1 MRKTT
6 FNLLKSVAVIS
17 AALVWSC
24 EDHLPTDA
32 PGSPADHP
40 MFKPSVGS
48 SWSKGAAGSR
58 SSDALIR
65 IDSIDAMD
73 GDMQLYLVSEE
84 EDLAAYSGSAADNGP
99 ASRGITSTSIA
110 GSFGLSAICYNSSS
124 EAGDDALGD
133 LTANFASNL
142 ETRPNAAGSTYWE
155 PADRLVW
162 PGSGRIRF
170 MGYAPYASA
179 DNGITYDA
187 SGHPKLSF
195 SVKESVKDQV
205 DLLTAVKDV
214 SGKGGEAIDFTFNH
228 ALAAI
233 TVRSGEAMLSG
244 TITKVAIKNV
254 YKAGKLPLGTSI
266 PVWAA
271 TGEANGSFE
280 VETKADLPEAEGSS
294 ETSYTTPGLRIVG
307 ISKGE
312 NGKTDDDGL
321 TFFMIPQTLPEGAK
335 LEVTLTDKKTG
346 NTWTLSAP
354 LAGKHNDGSGSEVSN
369 RWEPGKLYTYA
380 ISTQGIVV
388 RPYLKMVKKTVTET
402 GVTETGIFSLPYE
415 GFKND
420 NDKNEVHPKN
430 QTSGVL
436 PYSGAIH
443 DVERTAYMIVNI
455 AGGQSKG
462 GQSKTVAA
470 DDIKMEY
477 STDRGSSWAPCDD
490 NGWIDYDPVA
500 AASKGADDPMASRTG
515 SLILPKLDGFKN
527 LTAASSAKSGV
538 TNLSAT
544 ESANCYMINS
554 PGDYSFRTVYG
565 NTLKGGS
572 IDNSVLTLPAGRVA
586 GMKYF
591 VDHKNDEITDGD
603 IATQL
608 SGYSTLSEAFILW
621 QDSPGLISRVKYE
634 NGFIKFHVDE
644 RTIAEGNAVIALR
657 DSNHDIVW
665 SWHIWVTDKDWSEG
679 NCKNVEDND
688 GTVHKLAPSMLGR
701 CETRSASPGR
711 DISLRFIFTYNNP
724 GAKEPIT
731 VPANEFITTKNGT
744 DTEVSLSD
752 LRQQNIAGSAAGD
765 NTYYQWGRKD
775 AMIPGIYTDTV
786 DPASASASNYK
797 IWGFTTSLVG
807 ELSMYNKP
815 VFDYPEDYMFQRS
828 KADDGVTLGY
838 AISNPHRFVMG
849 VDGTYQIPGTS
860 DFYDYRKHWHNPG
873 SETYVENDGIMYNA
887 WNSKNTN
894 SYPKDNKSI
903 GKTIYDPCPPGYHV
917 PHAEAFHGDVMTEE
931 KINSSTGDPIYGD
944 TKWTT
949 PITIELDRSWSY
961 TLGNETDLNKV
972 IYATGVRDFH
982 LKKADRTVAHL
993 ALMPSSWPAFKMI
1006 TYITSAS
1013 IKKSKKY
1020 RGYQVL
1026 ILYFD
1031 NRYKNA
1037 DGSCKGAACITE
1049 SSNSYGMTVWAEH
1062 D

>member
-1 MRKTT
+1 
-6 FNLLKSVAVIS
+6 
-17 AALVWSC
+17 
-24 EDHLPTDA
+24 
-32 PGSPADHP
+32 
-40 MFKPSVGS
+40 
-48 SWSKGAAGSR
+48 
-58 SSDALIR
+58 
-65 IDSIDAMD
+65 MD

-84 EDLAAYSGSAADNGP
+84 EDLAAYSGSAADKGP
-99 ASRGITSTSIA
+99 ASRGYTSTSIA

-124 EAGDDALGD
+124 EAGDDALRD

-187 SGHPKLSF
+187 SVYPTLSF

-254 YKAGKLPLGTSI
+254 YKAGKLPLGTAI
-266 PVWAA
+266 PVWTA
-271 TGEANGSFE
+271 TGSSDGSFE
-280 VETKADLPEAEGSS
+280 VETKAAVLPEAEGSS
-294 ETSYTTPGLRIVG
+294 ETSYTTPGLRIAG

-335 LEVTLTDKKTG
+335 LEVTLTDKMTG

-354 LAGKHNDGSGSEVSN
+354 LAGKHNGGSGNEVSN
-369 RWEPGKLYTYA
+369 RWEAGKLYTYA

-388 RPYLKMVKKTVTET
+388 QPYLKMVKKTVTET
-402 GVTETGIFSLPYE
+402 GVTETGIFSEPYE
-415 GFKND
+415 GFAEHDPTKYINI
-420 NDKNEVHPKN
+420 
-430 QTSGVL
+430 QSTGVL

-443 DVERTAYMIVNI
+443 DVERTAYMTITV
-455 AGGQSKG
+455 AG

-477 STDRGSSWAPCDD
+477 STDGGSSWTACDD

-500 AASKGADDPMASRTG
+500 AASKTAEDPTASRTG

-565 NTLKGGS
+565 NSLKGGS

-608 SGYSTLSEAFILW
+608 RVHSTTLSEAFILW

-679 NCKNVEDND
+679 KCRAVNDND
-688 GTVHKLAPSMLGR
+688 GVEHKLAPSMLGR
-701 CETRSASPGR
+701 CEKREASPGR
-711 DISLRFIFTYNNP
+711 DISLRFSFTYT
-724 GAKEPIT
+724 GGEKPIT
-731 VPANEFITTKNGT
+731 VPADRFMTTKNGT
-744 DTEVSLSD
+744 DTEVRLSD

-786 DPASASASNYK
+786 DPASTSASNNA
-797 IWGFTTSLVG
+797 IWGFTGYLWG
-807 ELSMYNKP
+807 ELTMKNKP
-815 VFDYPEDYMFQRS
+815 VFDYPEDYKFQQS
-828 KADDGVTLGY
+828 EADNGVTLGY

-849 VDGTYQIPGTS
+849 VDGVY
-860 DFYDYRKHWHNPG
+860 DHDYRKHWHNPG
-873 SETYVENDGIMYNA
+873 SETYVESKGIMYNA

-894 SYPKDNKSI
+894 FYPNDAKTV

-917 PHAEAFHGDVMTEE
+917 PLAKVFNGDVMNHAGSYTATSWLT
-931 KINSSTGDPIYGD
+931 KIN
-944 TKWTT
+944 
-949 PITIELDRSWSY
+949 IESDRSWRY
-961 TLGNETDLNKV
+961 NLKNGTELKNV
-972 IYATGVRDFH
+972 IYATGVRDFNLH
-982 LKKADRTVAHL
+982 SNDRNDINKDLTK
-993 ALMPSSWPAFKMI
+993 MPSSWPAFKML

-1013 IKKSKKY
+1013 MKKSEKSD
-1020 RGYQVL
+1020 GYQVV

-1031 NRYKNA
+1031 NRYKKA
-1037 DGSCKGAACITE
+1037 DGSCNGASSLWE
-1049 SSNSYGMTVWAEH
+1049 SNNSYGMTVWAEH

>member
-84 EDLAAYSGSAADNGP
+84 EDLAAYSGSAAEQRP
-99 ASRGITSTSIA
+99 ASRGYTSTSIA
-110 GSFGLSAICYNSSS
+110 GPFGLSAICYNSSA
-124 EAGDDALGD
+124 EAADDALRD

-170 MGYAPYASA
+170 MGYAPYASEE
-179 DNGITYDA
+179 NGITYEA
-187 SGHPKLSF
+187 SGYPKLSF

-254 YKAGKLPLGTSI
+254 YKAGTLRLGTSI
-266 PVWAA
+266 PVWTA

-280 VETKADLPEAEGSS
+280 VETTAALPEAEGSP
-294 ETSYTTPGLRIVG
+294 ETYTTPGLRIAG
-307 ISKGE
+307 ISKKDDG
-312 NGKTDDDGL
+312 TADDDGL

-354 LAGKHNDGSGSEVSN
+354 LAGKHNDGSGNEVPN

-380 ISTQGIVV
+380 ISTNGIVV
-388 RPYLKMVKKTVTET
+388 QPYLKMVKKTVTKT

-415 GFKND
+415 GFAEHDPTKYGNI
-420 NDKNEVHPKN
+420 
-430 QTSGVL
+430 QSTGVL

-443 DVERTAYMIVNI
+443 DVERTAYMTITL
-455 AGGQSKG
+455 AGSH
-462 GQSKTVAA
+462 SKTVAA

-477 STDRGSSWAPCDD
+477 STDGGSSWTACDY

-500 AASKGADDPMASRTG
+500 AASKGADDPKASRTG
-515 SLILPKLDGFKN
+515 SLIIPKLDGFKN

-538 TNLSAT
+538 TDLSAT

-565 NTLKGGS
+565 NTLKGGL

-591 VDHKNDEITDGD
+591 VDHKNDKITDGD

-634 NGFIKFHVDE
+634 DGVIKFHVDE

-679 NCKNVEDND
+679 NCKTVNDND
-688 GTVHKLAPSMLGR
+688 GESHRLAPSMLGR
-701 CETRSASPGR
+701 CEARSASPGR

-724 GAKEPIT
+724 GGEKPIT
-731 VPANEFITTKNGT
+731 VPADRFITTKNGT
-744 DTEVSLSD
+744 DTEIILSG

-775 AMIPGIYTDTV
+775 AMIPGIYTDTD
-786 DPASASASNYK
+786 DPADENASNNA
-797 IWGFTTSLVG
+797 IWGFDCSLHG
-807 ELSMYNKP
+807 ELTMYNKP
-815 VFDYPEDYMFQRS
+815 VFDYPEDYKFQRS
-828 KADDGVTLGY
+828 EADNGATLGY

-849 VDGTYQIPGTS
+849 VDGVY
-860 DFYDYRKHWHNPG
+860 DHDYRKHWHNPG
-873 SETYVENDGIMYNA
+873 SETYVENKGIMYNA

-894 SYPKDNKSI
+894 YYPNDAKTV

-917 PHAEAFHGDVMTEE
+917 PLAKVFNGDVMNHAGSYSAT
-931 KINSSTGDPIYGD
+931 SWP
-944 TKWTT
+944 T
-949 PITIELDRSWSY
+949 PINIDESDRSWSY
-961 TLGNETDLNKV
+961 HLRDGGELKNV
-972 IYATGVRDFH
+972 IYATGVRDFNLH
-982 LKKADRTVAHL
+982 SNDRNKDLTK
-993 ALMPSSWPAFKMI
+993 MPSSWPAFKML

-1013 IKKSKKY
+1013 MKKSEKSD
-1020 RGYQVL
+1020 GYQVL

-1031 NRYKNA
+1031 NREKNSNFCKRA
-1037 DGSCKGAACITE
+1037 SCLWE

>member
-84 EDLAAYSGSAADNGP
+84 EDLAAFTGSAAEQGV
-99 ASRGITSTSIA
+99 ASRGYTSTSIA
-110 GSFGLSAICYNSSS
+110 GSFGLSAICYNSSA
-124 EAGDDALGD
+124 EGADDALRD

-179 DNGITYDA
+179 ENGITYDA
-187 SGHPKLSF
+187 SAYPTLSF
-195 SVKESVKDQV
+195 SVKESVPDQV

-233 TVRSGEAMLSG
+233 TVRSGEEMLSG

-254 YKAGKLPLGTSI
+254 YKSGTLPLGTAI
-266 PVWAA
+266 PVWTA

-280 VETKADLPEAEGSS
+280 VETKDADLPEAEGSS
-294 ETSYTTPGLRIVG
+294 ETSYTTPGLRIAG
-307 ISKGE
+307 ISKKDDG
-312 NGKTDDDGL
+312 TADDDGL

-335 LEVTLTDKKTG
+335 LEVTLTDKMTG

-354 LAGKHNDGSGSEVSN
+354 LAGKHNDGSGNEVSN
-369 RWEPGKLYTYA
+369 RWEAGKLYTYA
-380 ISTQGIVV
+380 ISTKGIVV
-388 RPYLKMVKKTVTET
+388 QPYLKMVKKTVTKT

-420 NDKNEVHPKN
+420 NDKNEVHAKN

-443 DVERTAYMIVNI
+443 DIERTAYMTITL
-455 AGGQSKG
+455 AGSH
-462 GQSKTVAA
+462 SKTVAA
-470 DDIKMEY
+470 DNIKMEY
-477 STDRGSSWAPCDD
+477 STDDGSSWTACDD
-490 NGWIDYDPVA
+490 DGWIDYDPVA
-500 AASKGADDPMASRTG
+500 AASKETDDPKASRSG
-515 SLILPKLDGFKN
+515 SLIFPKLDGFKN

-538 TNLSAT
+538 TDLSAT

-565 NTLKGGS
+565 NTLKGGL
-572 IDNSVLTLPAGRVA
+572 IDNSVLTLPPGRKA

-591 VDHKNDEITDGD
+591 VDHKNAEITEGD

-608 SGYSTLSEAFILW
+608 TGYSTLSEAFILW

-634 NGFIKFHVDE
+634 NGVIKFHVDE
-644 RTIAEGNAVIALR
+644 RTIAEGNAIIALR

-688 GTVHKLAPSMLGR
+688 GEGHKLTPSMLGR
-701 CETRSASPGR
+701 CEARSASPGR

-724 GAKEPIT
+724 GGEKPIT
-731 VPANEFITTKNGT
+731 ETAYEFITTKHET
-744 DTEVSLSD
+744 DTEVSLSG

-786 DPASASASNYK
+786 DPASTSASNNA
-797 IWGFTTSLVG
+797 IWGFTCTLHG
-807 ELSMYNKP
+807 ELTMYNKP
-815 VFDYPEDYMFQRS
+815 VFDYPEDYKFQRS
-828 KADDGVTLGY
+828 EADNGVTLGY
-838 AISNPHRFVMG
+838 AIKNPNRFVMG
-849 VDGTYQIPGTS
+849 VDGEYDQ
-860 DFYDYRKHWHNPG
+860 DYRKHWHNPG
-873 SETYVENDGIMYNA
+873 SETYVESGGIMYNA

-894 SYPKDNKSI
+894 YYPNDAKTV

-917 PHAEAFHGDVMTEE
+917 PLAKVFNGDVM
-931 KINSSTGDPIYGD
+931 NQAGSYSSTNWP
-944 TKWTT
+944 T
-949 PITIELDRSWSY
+949 PIEIKADRSWSY
-961 TLGNETDLNKV
+961 HLRDGRELKNV

-982 LKKADRTVAHL
+982 LKKGADRTDAHL
-993 ALMPSSWPAFKMI
+993 ALMPSSWPAFKML

-1013 IKKSKKY
+1013 IESAENSG
-1020 RGYQVL
+1020 GYQVV

-1031 NRYKNA
+1031 NRGKNSDFCKRA
-1037 DGSCKGAACITE
+1037 SCLWE
-1049 SSNSYGMTVWAEH
+1049 SNNSYGMTVWAEH

>member
-335 LEVTLTDKKTG
+335 LEVTLTDKMTG

-354 LAGKHNDGSGSEVSN
+354 LAGKHNDGSGNEVSN

-388 RPYLKMVKKTVTET
+388 QPYLKMVKKTVTET
-402 GVTETGIFSLPYE
+402 GVTETGIFSEPYE
-415 GFKND
+415 GFAEHDPTKYSNI
-420 NDKNEVHPKN
+420 
-430 QTSGVL
+430 QSTGVL

-443 DVERTAYMIVNI
+443 DVERTAYMTITL
-455 AGGQSKG
+455 AGGQK
-462 GQSKTVAA
+462 KTVAA
-470 DDIKMEY
+470 DHIKMEY
-477 STDRGSSWAPCDD
+477 STDGGSSWAPCDD

-500 AASKGADDPMASRTG
+500 AASKGAYDPKASRTG

-538 TNLSAT
+538 TDLSAT

-572 IDNSVLTLPAGRVA
+572 IDKSVLTLPAGRKA

-591 VDHKNDEITDGD
+591 VDHKNDEITEGD

-608 SGYSTLSEAFILW
+608 GGYSTLSEAFILW

-634 NGFIKFHVDE
+634 NEDGGVIKFHVDE

-665 SWHIWVTDKDWSEG
+665 SWHIWVTDKDWSVSNCIKVEG
-679 NCKNVEDND
+679 DDTDAD
-688 GTVHKLAPSMLGR
+688 GEPKEYKLAPSMLGR
-701 CETRSASPGR
+701 CENREASPGR
-711 DISLRFIFTYNNP
+711 DISLRFSFTYDNP
-724 GAKEPIT
+724 EGKEPIT
-731 VPANEFITTKNGT
+731 VTADRFMTTKNGT
-744 DTEVSLSD
+744 DTEVSLSG
-752 LRQQNIAGSAAGD
+752 LRQQDIAGSAAGD

-786 DPASASASNYK
+786 DPADQNADNNV
-797 IWGFTTSLVG
+797 IWGFTGDLWG
-807 ELSMYNKP
+807 ELTMKNKP
-815 VFDYPEDYMFQRS
+815 VFDYPEDYKFQRS
-828 KADDGVTLGY
+828 KEENGVTLGY

-849 VDGTYQIPGTS
+849 VDGVY
-860 DFYDYRKHWHNPG
+860 DHDYRKHWHNPG
-873 SETYVENDGIMYNA
+873 SETYVQSGGIMYNA

-894 SYPKDNKSI
+894 YYPNDAKTV

-917 PHAEAFHGDVMTEE
+917 PLAKAFKGDVM
-931 KINSSTGDPIYGD
+931 NQAGSYSSTSWP
-944 TKWTT
+944 TT
-949 PITIELDRSWSY
+949 INIIESDRSWSY
-961 TLGNETDLNKV
+961 HLRDGRELKNV

-982 LKKADRTVAHL
+982 LKKVDRLPANL
-993 ALMPSSWPAFKMI
+993 AKMPSSWPAFKML

-1013 IKKSKKY
+1013 MKKSEKSD
-1020 RGYQVL
+1020 GYQVV

-1031 NRYKNA
+1031 NRYKK
-1037 DGSCKGAACITE
+1037 DGSCKGASCLWE
-1049 SSNSYGMTVWAEH
+1049 SNNSYGMTVWAEH

>member
-84 EDLAAYSGSAADNGP
+84 EDLAAYSGSAADKEP
-99 ASRGITSTSIA
+99 ASRGYTSTSIA

-187 SGHPKLSF
+187 SGYPTLSF

-214 SGKGGEAIDFTFNH
+214 AGKGGEAIDFTFNH

-254 YKAGKLPLGTSI
+254 YKAGTLPLGTSI
-266 PVWAA
+266 PVWKA

-280 VETKADLPEAEGSS
+280 VETTAVLPEAAGST
-294 ETSYTTPGLRIVG
+294 ETYTTPGLRIAG

-312 NGKTDDDGL
+312 NGTTDDDGL

-354 LAGKHNDGSGSEVSN
+354 LAGKHNDGSGNEVFNS
-369 RWEPGKLYTYA
+369 WEPGKLYTYA
-380 ISTQGIVV
+380 ISTKGIVV
-388 RPYLKMVKKTVTET
+388 QPYLKMVKKTVTKT
-402 GVTETGIFSLPYE
+402 GVTETGIFSEPYE
-415 GFKND
+415 GFAEHDPTKYINI
-420 NDKNEVHPKN
+420 
-430 QTSGVL
+430 QSTGVL

-443 DVERTAYMIVNI
+443 DVERTAYMTITL
-455 AGGQSKG
+455 AGSH
-462 GQSKTVAA
+462 SKTVAA

-477 STDRGSSWAPCDD
+477 STDGGSSWAPCDY

-500 AASKGADDPMASRTG
+500 AASKGADDPKASRTG

-538 TNLSAT
+538 TDLSAT

-591 VDHKNDEITDGD
+591 VDHKNDEITNGD

-608 SGYSTLSEAFILW
+608 GSYSTLSEAFILW

-634 NGFIKFHVDE
+634 NGVIKFHVDE

-679 NCKNVEDND
+679 NCIAVND
-688 GTVHKLAPSMLGR
+688 KDRKEHKLAPSMLGR
-701 CETRSASPGR
+701 CEARSASPGR
-711 DISLRFIFTYNNP
+711 DISLRFIFTYKP
-724 GAKEPIT
+724 GDKEPIT
-731 VPANEFITTKNGT
+731 ETANEFITTKNGT
-744 DTEVSLSD
+744 DTEVLLSG
-752 LRQQNIAGSAAGD
+752 LRLQNIAGSAAGD

-775 AMIPGIYTDTV
+775 AMIPGIYTDTD
-786 DPASASASNYK
+786 DPADENASNNA
-797 IWGFTTSLVG
+797 IWGFNCSLHG
-807 ELSMYNKP
+807 ELTMKNKP
-815 VFDYPEDYMFQRS
+815 VFDYPEDYKFQRS
-828 KADDGVTLGY
+828 EADNGATLGY

-849 VDGTYQIPGTS
+849 VDGVY
-860 DFYDYRKHWHNPG
+860 DHDYRKHWHNPG
-873 SETYVENDGIMYNA
+873 SETYVETDGIMYNA
-887 WNSKNTN
+887 WNSKNTDY
-894 SYPKDNKSI
+894 YPNDAKTV

-917 PHAEAFHGDVMTEE
+917 PLAKVFNGDVM
-931 KINSSTGDPIYGD
+931 NHADIYSA
-944 TKWTT
+944 TKWPT
-949 PITIELDRSWSY
+949 PINIESDRSWRY
-961 TLGNETDLNKV
+961 QLGNRRELKNV
-972 IYATGVRDFH
+972 IYATGVRDFNLH
-982 LKKADRTVAHL
+982 SNDRNKDLTK
-993 ALMPSSWPAFKMI
+993 MPSSWPAFKML

-1013 IKKSKKY
+1013 MRKAVNTE
-1020 RGYQVL
+1020 GYQVL

-1031 NRYKNA
+1031 NREKNSN
-1037 DGSCKGAACITE
+1037 SCKRASCLWE

>member
-1 MRKTT
+1 
-6 FNLLKSVAVIS
+6 
-17 AALVWSC
+17 
-24 EDHLPTDA
+24 
-32 PGSPADHP
+32 
-40 MFKPSVGS
+40 
-48 SWSKGAAGSR
+48 
-58 SSDALIR
+58 
-65 IDSIDAMD
+65 MD

-84 EDLAAYSGSAADNGP
+84 EDLAAYSGSAAEQRP
-99 ASRGITSTSIA
+99 ASRGYTSTSIA

-187 SGHPKLSF
+187 SGYPTLSF

-254 YKAGKLPLGTSI
+254 YKAGTLPLGTSI
-266 PVWAA
+266 PVWTA

-280 VETKADLPEAEGSS
+280 VETTAVLPEAAAGS
-294 ETSYTTPGLRIVG
+294 TDTYTTPGLRIAG
-307 ISKGE
+307 IIKGE
-312 NGKTDDDGL
+312 NGTTDDDGL

-354 LAGKHNDGSGSEVSN
+354 LAGKHNDGSGNEVPN

-380 ISTQGIVV
+380 ISTNGIVV
-388 RPYLKMVKKTVTET
+388 QPYLKMVKKTVTKT

-415 GFKND
+415 GFAEHDPTKYGNI
-420 NDKNEVHPKN
+420 
-430 QTSGVL
+430 QSTGVL

-443 DVERTAYMIVNI
+443 DVERTAYMTITL
-455 AGGQSKG
+455 AGSH
-462 GQSKTVAA
+462 SKTVAA

-477 STDRGSSWAPCDD
+477 STDGGSSWTACDY

-500 AASKGADDPMASRTG
+500 AASKGADDPKASRTG
-515 SLILPKLDGFKN
+515 SLIIPKLDGFKN

-538 TNLSAT
+538 TDLSAT

-565 NTLKGGS
+565 NTLKGGL

-591 VDHKNDEITDGD
+591 VDHKNDKITDGD

-634 NGFIKFHVDE
+634 DGVIKFHVDE

-679 NCKNVEDND
+679 NCKTVNDND
-688 GTVHKLAPSMLGR
+688 GESHRLAPSMLGR
-701 CETRSASPGR
+701 CEARSASPGR

-724 GAKEPIT
+724 GGEKPIT
-731 VPANEFITTKNGT
+731 VPADRFITTKNGT
-744 DTEVSLSD
+744 DTEIILSG

-775 AMIPGIYTDTV
+775 AMIPGIYTDTD
-786 DPASASASNYK
+786 DPADENASNNA
-797 IWGFTTSLVG
+797 IWGFDCSLHG
-807 ELSMYNKP
+807 ELTMYNKP
-815 VFDYPEDYMFQRS
+815 VFDYPEDYKFQRS
-828 KADDGVTLGY
+828 EADNGATLGY

-849 VDGTYQIPGTS
+849 VDGVY
-860 DFYDYRKHWHNPG
+860 DHDYRKHWHNPG
-873 SETYVENDGIMYNA
+873 SETYVENKGIMYNA
-887 WNSKNTN
+887 WNSKNTDY
-894 SYPKDNKSI
+894 YPNDAKTV

-917 PHAEAFHGDVMTEE
+917 PLAKVFNGDVMNHAGSYSAT
-931 KINSSTGDPIYGD
+931 SWP
-944 TKWTT
+944 T
-949 PITIELDRSWSY
+949 PINIDESDRSWSY
-961 TLGNETDLNKV
+961 HLRDGRELKNV
-972 IYATGVRDFH
+972 IYATGVRDFNLH
-982 LKKADRTVAHL
+982 SNDRNKDLTK
-993 ALMPSSWPAFKMI
+993 MPSSWPAFKML

-1013 IKKSKKY
+1013 MKKSEKSD
-1020 RGYQVL
+1020 GYQVL

-1031 NRYKNA
+1031 NREKNSNFCKRA
-1037 DGSCKGAACITE
+1037 SCLWE

>member
-84 EDLAAYSGSAADNGP
+84 EDLAAYSGSAAEQRP
-99 ASRGITSTSIA
+99 ASRGYTSTSIA
-110 GSFGLSAICYNSSS
+110 GPFGLSAICYNSSA
-124 EAGDDALGD
+124 EAADDALRD

-170 MGYAPYASA
+170 MGYAPYASEE
-179 DNGITYDA
+179 NGITYEA
-187 SGHPKLSF
+187 SGYPKLSF

-254 YKAGKLPLGTSI
+254 YKAGTLRLGTSI
-266 PVWAA
+266 PVWTA

-280 VETKADLPEAEGSS
+280 VETTAALPEAEGSP
-294 ETSYTTPGLRIVG
+294 ETYTTPGLRIAG
-307 ISKGE
+307 ISKKDDG
-312 NGKTDDDGL
+312 TADDDGL

-335 LEVTLTDKKTG
+335 LEVTLTDKMTG

-354 LAGKHNDGSGSEVSN
+354 LGGKHNDGSGNEVSN

-388 RPYLKMVKKTVTET
+388 QPYLKMVKKTVTET
-402 GVTETGIFSLPYE
+402 GVTETGIFSEPYE
-415 GFKND
+415 GFAEHDPTKYGNI
-420 NDKNEVHPKN
+420 
-430 QTSGVL
+430 QSTGVL

-443 DVERTAYMIVNI
+443 DVERTAYMTITL
-455 AGGQSKG
+455 AG

-477 STDRGSSWAPCDD
+477 STDRGSSWTACDND
-490 NGWIDYDPVA
+490 GWIDYDPVA
-500 AASKGADDPMASRTG
+500 AASKGADDPKASRTG
-515 SLILPKLDGFKN
+515 SLIIPKLPGFNN
-527 LTAASSAKSGV
+527 LPAASSAKSGV
-538 TNLSAT
+538 TDLSAT

-572 IDNSVLTLPAGRVA
+572 IDNSVLTLPTGRVEA

-591 VDHKNDEITDGD
+591 VDHKNDEITEGD

-608 SGYSTLSEAFILW
+608 RVHSTTLSEAFILW

-634 NGFIKFHVDE
+634 DRVIKFHVDE
-644 RTIAEGNAVIALR
+644 RTIAEGNAIIALR

-665 SWHIWVTDKDWSEG
+665 SWHIWVTDKDWSVGE
-679 NCKNVEDND
+679 CIEVESSDIDAD
-688 GTVHKLAPSMLGR
+688 GEPKKHKLAPSMLGR
-701 CETRSASPGR
+701 CEARPASPGR
-711 DISLRFIFTYNNP
+711 NISLRFSLTYNNP
-724 GAKEPIT
+724 RGKEPIT
-731 VPANEFITTKNGT
+731 VTADRFITTKNGT
-744 DTEVSLSD
+744 DTEVSLSE
-752 LRQQNIAGSAAGD
+752 LRQQDIAGSAAGD

-775 AMIPGIYTDTV
+775 AMIPGIYTDTDDPV
-786 DPASASASNYK
+786 DKNADNNA
-797 IWGFTTSLVG
+797 IWGFEGDLHG
-807 ELSMYNKP
+807 ELTMKNKP
-815 VFDYPEDYMFQRS
+815 VFDYPEDYKFQRS
-828 KADDGVTLGY
+828 ENDNGVTLGY

-849 VDGTYQIPGTS
+849 VDGVY
-860 DFYDYRKHWHNPG
+860 DHDYRKHWHNPG
-873 SETYVENDGIMYNA
+873 SETYVQSGGIMYNA

-894 SYPKDNKSI
+894 YYPNDAKTV

-917 PHAEAFHGDVMTEE
+917 PLAKAFSGDVMNQAGSYSSTSWPNPI
-931 KINSSTGDPIYGD
+931 KINT
-944 TKWTT
+944 
-949 PITIELDRSWSY
+949 DRSWSY
-961 TLGNETDLNKV
+961 HLRDGRELKNV

-982 LKKADRTVAHL
+982 LKKVDRLPANL
-993 ALMPSSWPAFKMI
+993 AKMPSSWPAFKML

-1013 IKKSKKY
+1013 MKKSEKSD
-1020 RGYQVL
+1020 GYQVV

-1031 NRYKNA
+1031 NRYKK
-1037 DGSCKGAACITE
+1037 DGSCKGASCLWE
-1049 SSNSYGMTVWAEH
+1049 SNNSYGMTVWAEH

>member
-124 EAGDDALGD
+124 EAGDDALRD

-187 SGHPKLSF
+187 SGYPTLSF
-195 SVKESVKDQV
+195 SVKESVPDQV

-214 SGKGGEAIDFTFNH
+214 PGKGGEAIDFTFNH

-233 TVRSGEAMLSG
+233 TVRSGENMLSG

-254 YKAGKLPLGTSI
+254 YKAGTLRLGTSI
-266 PVWAA
+266 PVWNA

-280 VETKADLPEAEGSS
+280 VETNAVLQEAAGS
-294 ETSYTTPGLRIVG
+294 TDTYTTTPGLRIAG
-307 ISKGE
+307 IIKGE
-312 NGKTDDDGL
+312 NGTIDDDGL

-354 LAGKHNDGSGSEVSN
+354 LAGKHNDGSGNEVPN

-380 ISTQGIVV
+380 ISTNGIVV
-388 RPYLKMVKKTVTET
+388 QPYLKMVKKTVTKT

-415 GFKND
+415 GFAEHDPTKYGNI
-420 NDKNEVHPKN
+420 
-430 QTSGVL
+430 QSTGVL

-443 DVERTAYMIVNI
+443 DVERTAYMTITL
-455 AGGQSKG
+455 AGSQSKG

-477 STDRGSSWAPCDD
+477 STDGGSSWTACDY

-500 AASKGADDPMASRTG
+500 AASKGADDPKASRTG
-515 SLILPKLDGFKN
+515 SLIIPKLDGFKN

-538 TNLSAT
+538 TDLSAT

-591 VDHKNDEITDGD
+591 VDHKNDEITNGD

-608 SGYSTLSEAFILW
+608 SGHSTLSEAFILW

-634 NGFIKFHVDE
+634 NGVIKFHVDE

-665 SWHIWVTDKDWSEG
+665 SWHIWVTDKDWSAG
-679 NCKNVEDND
+679 NCIAVKDND
-688 GTVHKLAPSMLGR
+688 GEGHKLAPSMLGR
-701 CETRSASPGR
+701 CEARSASPGR

-724 GAKEPIT
+724 GGEKPIT
-731 VPANEFITTKNGT
+731 VPDYNKFITTKNGT
-744 DTEVSLSD
+744 DTEIILSG
-752 LRQQNIAGSAAGD
+752 LRQQNIAGSEAGD

-775 AMIPGIYTDTV
+775 AMIPGIYTDTD
-786 DPASASASNYK
+786 DPADENASNNA
-797 IWGFTTSLVG
+797 IWGFDCSLHG
-807 ELSMYNKP
+807 ELTMKNKP
-815 VFDYPEDYMFQRS
+815 VFDYPEDYKFQRS
-828 KADDGVTLGY
+828 EADNGATLGY

-849 VDGTYQIPGTS
+849 VDGVY
-860 DFYDYRKHWHNPG
+860 DHDYRKHWHNPG
-873 SETYVENDGIMYNA
+873 SETYVENKGIMYNA
-887 WNSKNTN
+887 WNSKNTDY
-894 SYPKDNKSI
+894 YPNDAKTV

-917 PHAEAFHGDVMTEE
+917 PLAKVFNGDVMNHAGSYSAT
-931 KINSSTGDPIYGD
+931 SWP
-944 TKWTT
+944 T
-949 PITIELDRSWSY
+949 PINIDESDRSWSY
-961 TLGNETDLNKV
+961 RLRDGRELKNV
-972 IYATGVRDFH
+972 IYATGVRDFNLH
-982 LKKADRTVAHL
+982 SNDRNKDLTK
-993 ALMPSSWPAFKMI
+993 MPSSWPAFKML

-1013 IKKSKKY
+1013 MKKSEKSD
-1020 RGYQVL
+1020 GYQVL

-1031 NRYKNA
+1031 NREKNSNFCKRA
-1037 DGSCKGAACITE
+1037 SCLWE

>member
-1 MRKTT
+1 
-6 FNLLKSVAVIS
+6 
-17 AALVWSC
+17 
-24 EDHLPTDA
+24 
-32 PGSPADHP
+32 

-84 EDLAAYSGSAADNGP
+84 EDLAAYSGSAADKGP
-99 ASRGITSTSIA
+99 ASRGYTSTSIA

-124 EAGDDALGD
+124 EAGDDALRD

-187 SGHPKLSF
+187 SVYPTLSF

-254 YKAGKLPLGTSI
+254 YKAGKLPLGTAI
-266 PVWAA
+266 PVWTA
-271 TGEANGSFE
+271 TGSSDGSFE
-280 VETKADLPEAEGSS
+280 VETKAAVLPEAEGSS
-294 ETSYTTPGLRIVG
+294 ETSYTTPGLRIAG

-335 LEVTLTDKKTG
+335 LEVTLTDKMTG

-354 LAGKHNDGSGSEVSN
+354 LAGKHNGGSGNEVSN
-369 RWEPGKLYTYA
+369 RWEAGKLYTYA

-388 RPYLKMVKKTVTET
+388 QPYLKMVKKTVTET
-402 GVTETGIFSLPYE
+402 GVTETGIFSEPYE
-415 GFKND
+415 GFAEHDPTKYINI
-420 NDKNEVHPKN
+420 
-430 QTSGVL
+430 QSTGVL

-443 DVERTAYMIVNI
+443 DVERTAYMTITV
-455 AGGQSKG
+455 AG

-477 STDRGSSWAPCDD
+477 STDGGSSWTACDD

-500 AASKGADDPMASRTG
+500 AASKTAEDPTASRTG

-565 NTLKGGS
+565 NSLKGGS

-608 SGYSTLSEAFILW
+608 RVHSTTLSEAFILW

-679 NCKNVEDND
+679 KCRAVNDND
-688 GTVHKLAPSMLGR
+688 GVEHKLAPSMLGR
-701 CETRSASPGR
+701 CEKREASPGR
-711 DISLRFIFTYNNP
+711 DISLRFSFTYT
-724 GAKEPIT
+724 GGEKPIT
-731 VPANEFITTKNGT
+731 VPADRFMTTKNGT
-744 DTEVSLSD
+744 DTEVRLSD

-786 DPASASASNYK
+786 DPASTSASNNA
-797 IWGFTTSLVG
+797 IWGFTGYLWG
-807 ELSMYNKP
+807 ELTMKNKP
-815 VFDYPEDYMFQRS
+815 VFDYPEDYKFQQS
-828 KADDGVTLGY
+828 EADNGVTLGY

-849 VDGTYQIPGTS
+849 VDGVY
-860 DFYDYRKHWHNPG
+860 DHDYRKHWHNPG
-873 SETYVENDGIMYNA
+873 SETYVESKGIMYNA

-894 SYPKDNKSI
+894 FYPNDAKTV

-917 PHAEAFHGDVMTEE
+917 PLAKVFNGDVMNHAGSYTATSWLT
-931 KINSSTGDPIYGD
+931 KIN
-944 TKWTT
+944 
-949 PITIELDRSWSY
+949 IESDRSWRY
-961 TLGNETDLNKV
+961 NLKNGTELKNV
-972 IYATGVRDFH
+972 IYATGVR
-982 LKKADRTVAHL
+982 
-993 ALMPSSWPAFKMI
+993 
-1006 TYITSAS
+1006 
-1013 IKKSKKY
+1013 
-1020 RGYQVL
+1020 
-1026 ILYFD
+1026 
-1031 NRYKNA
+1031 
-1037 DGSCKGAACITE
+1037 
-1049 SSNSYGMTVWAEH
+1049 
-1062 D
+1062 

>member
-40 MFKPSVGS
+40 IFKPSVGS

-84 EDLAAYSGSAADNGP
+84 EDLAAYSGSAAEQGP
-99 ASRGITSTSIA
+99 ASRGYTSTSIA
-110 GSFGLSAICYNSSS
+110 GSFGLSAICYNSSA
-124 EAGDDALGD
+124 EAADDALRD

-187 SGHPKLSF
+187 SVYPTLSF

-254 YKAGKLPLGTSI
+254 YKAGKLPLGTAI
-266 PVWAA
+266 PVWTA
-271 TGEANGSFE
+271 TGSSDGSFE
-280 VETKADLPEAEGSS
+280 VETTAALPEAEGSS
-294 ETSYTTPGLRIVG
+294 ETYTTPGLRIAG

-312 NGKTDDDGL
+312 NGIADDDGL

-335 LEVTLTDKKTG
+335 LEVTLTDKMTG

-354 LAGKHNDGSGSEVSN
+354 LAGKHNDGSGNEVSN
-369 RWEPGKLYTYA
+369 RWEAGKLYTYA

-388 RPYLKMVKKTVTET
+388 QPYLKMVKKTVTET
-402 GVTETGIFSLPYE
+402 GGTETGIFSEPYE
-415 GFKND
+415 GFAEHDPTKYSNI
-420 NDKNEVHPKN
+420 
-430 QTSGVL
+430 QSTGVL

-443 DVERTAYMIVNI
+443 DVERTAYMTITL
-455 AGGQSKG
+455 AG

-477 STDRGSSWAPCDD
+477 STDRGSSWTACDD
-490 NGWIDYDPVA
+490 DGWIDYDPVA
-500 AASKGADDPMASRTG
+500 AASKTAEDPTASRTG

-538 TNLSAT
+538 TDLSAT

-572 IDNSVLTLPAGRVA
+572 IDNSVLTLPATKEEL

-591 VDHKNDEITDGD
+591 VDHKNAKITDGD

-608 SGYSTLSEAFILW
+608 GDYSTLSEAFILW

-634 NGFIKFHVDE
+634 DGVIKFHVDE

-679 NCKNVEDND
+679 NCIPVEDND
-688 GTVHKLAPSMLGR
+688 GEGHKLAPSMLGR
-701 CETRSASPGR
+701 CEKREASPGR
-711 DISLRFIFTYNNP
+711 DISLRFSFTYT
-724 GAKEPIT
+724 GGEKPIT
-731 VPANEFITTKNGT
+731 VPADRFMTTKNGT
-744 DTEVSLSD
+744 DTEVRLSD

-786 DPASASASNYK
+786 DPASASVSNNA
-797 IWGFTTSLVG
+797 IWGFTCTLWG
-807 ELSMYNKP
+807 ELTMKNKP
-815 VFDYPEDYMFQRS
+815 VFDYPEDYKFQRS
-828 KADDGVTLGY
+828 EADNGVTLGY

-849 VDGTYQIPGTS
+849 VDEKYPIPGT
-860 DFYDYRKHWHNPG
+860 DKFYDYRKHWHNPG
-873 SETYVENDGIMYNA
+873 SETYVESGGIMYNA

-894 SYPKDNKSI
+894 YYPNDAKI
-903 GKTIYDPCPPGYHV
+903 VGKTIYDPCPPGYHV
-917 PHAEAFHGDVMTEE
+917 PLAKVFNGDVMN
-931 KINSSTGDPIYGD
+931 KADNYSSTN
-944 TKWTT
+944 WTT
-949 PITIELDRSWSY
+949 PIEIKADRSWSY
-961 TLGNETDLNKV
+961 RLGNGRELKNV

-982 LKKADRTVAHL
+982 LKKGADRTDAHL
-993 ALMPSSWPAFKMI
+993 AMMPSSWPAFKML

-1013 IKKSKKY
+1013 MKKSENSE
-1020 RGYQVL
+1020 GYQVV
-1026 ILYFD
+1026 ILFFD
-1031 NRYKNA
+1031 NRDKNSN
-1037 DGSCKGAACITE
+1037 SCKRASSLWE
-1049 SSNSYGMTVWAEH
+1049 SNNSYGMTVWAEH

>member
-84 EDLAAYSGSAADNGP
+84 EDLAAYSGSAADKGP
-99 ASRGITSTSIA
+99 ASRGYTSTSIA

-187 SGHPKLSF
+187 SGYPTLSF

-254 YKAGKLPLGTSI
+254 YKAGTLPLGTSI
-266 PVWAA
+266 PVWTA

-280 VETKADLPEAEGSS
+280 VETKDAVLPEAEGSP
-294 ETSYTTPGLRIVG
+294 ETYTTPGLRIAG
-307 ISKGE
+307 IIKGE
-312 NGKTDDDGL
+312 NGTIVDDGL

-354 LAGKHNDGSGSEVSN
+354 LAGKHNDGSGNEVSN

-380 ISTQGIVV
+380 ISTNGIVV
-388 RPYLKMVKKTVTET
+388 QPYLKMVKKTVTKT

-420 NDKNEVHPKN
+420 NDKNEVHAKN

-436 PYSGAIH
+436 PFSGAIH
-443 DVERTAYMIVNI
+443 DVERTAYMTITL
-455 AGGQSKG
+455 AG

-477 STDRGSSWAPCDD
+477 STDDGSSWTACDD

-500 AASKGADDPMASRTG
+500 AASKGADDPKASRTG

-538 TNLSAT
+538 TDLSAT

-572 IDNSVLTLPAGRVA
+572 IDNSVLTLPAEGRVA

-591 VDHKNDEITDGD
+591 VDHKNDKITDGD

-621 QDSPGLISRVKYE
+621 QDFPGLISRVKYE
-634 NGFIKFHVDE
+634 DEDGVIKFHVDE

-665 SWHIWVTDKDWSEG
+665 SWHIWVTDKDWSAG
-679 NCKNVEDND
+679 NCIAVKDN
-688 GTVHKLAPSMLGR
+688 GGEGHRLAPSMLGR
-701 CETRSASPGR
+701 CEARSASPGR
-711 DISLRFIFTYNNP
+711 DISLRFIFTYT
-724 GAKEPIT
+724 GGEKPIT
-731 VPANEFITTKNGT
+731 VPADRFITTKNGT
-744 DTEVSLSD
+744 DTEVRLSG

-775 AMIPGIYTDTV
+775 AMIPGIYTDTD
-786 DPASASASNYK
+786 DPADENASNNA
-797 IWGFTTSLVG
+797 IWGFDCSLHG
-807 ELSMYNKP
+807 ELTMYNKP
-815 VFDYPEDYMFQRS
+815 VFDYPEDYKFQRS
-828 KADDGVTLGY
+828 EADNGATLGY

-849 VDGTYQIPGTS
+849 VDGVY
-860 DFYDYRKHWHNPG
+860 DHDYRKHWHNPG
-873 SETYVENDGIMYNA
+873 SETYVETDGIMYNA
-887 WNSKNTN
+887 WNSKNTDY
-894 SYPKDNKSI
+894 YPNDAKTV

-917 PHAEAFHGDVMTEE
+917 PLAKVFNGDVM
-931 KINSSTGDPIYGD
+931 NHADIYSA
-944 TKWTT
+944 TKWPT
-949 PITIELDRSWSY
+949 PINIESDRSWRY
-961 TLGNETDLNKV
+961 QLGNRRELKNV
-972 IYATGVRDFH
+972 IYATGVRDFNLH
-982 LKKADRTVAHL
+982 SNDRNKDLTK
-993 ALMPSSWPAFKMI
+993 MPSSWPAFKML

-1013 IKKSKKY
+1013 MRKAVNTE
-1020 RGYQVL
+1020 GYQVL

-1031 NRYKNA
+1031 NREKNSN
-1037 DGSCKGAACITE
+1037 SCKRASCLWE

>member
-84 EDLAAYSGSAADNGP
+84 EDLAAYSGSAADKGP
-99 ASRGITSTSIA
+99 ASRGSTSTSIA

-187 SGHPKLSF
+187 SGYPTLSF
-195 SVKESVKDQV
+195 SVKESVPDQV

-214 SGKGGEAIDFTFNH
+214 PGKGGEAIDFTFNH

-233 TVRSGEAMLSG
+233 TVRSGENMLSG

-254 YKAGKLPLGTSI
+254 YKAGTLRLGTSI
-266 PVWAA
+266 PVWNA

-280 VETKADLPEAEGSS
+280 VETNAVLQEAAGS
-294 ETSYTTPGLRIVG
+294 TDTYTTTPGLRIAG
-307 ISKGE
+307 IIKGE
-312 NGKTDDDGL
+312 NGTIDDDGL

-354 LAGKHNDGSGSEVSN
+354 LAGKHNDGSGNEVPN

-380 ISTQGIVV
+380 ISTNGIVV
-388 RPYLKMVKKTVTET
+388 QPYLKMVKKTVTKT

-415 GFKND
+415 GFAEHDPTKYGNI
-420 NDKNEVHPKN
+420 
-430 QTSGVL
+430 QSTGVL

-443 DVERTAYMIVNI
+443 DVERTAYMTITL
-455 AGGQSKG
+455 AGSQSKG

-477 STDRGSSWAPCDD
+477 STDGGSSWTACDY

-500 AASKGADDPMASRTG
+500 AASKGADDPKASRTG
-515 SLILPKLDGFKN
+515 SLIIPKLDGFKN

-538 TNLSAT
+538 TDLSAT

-591 VDHKNDEITDGD
+591 VDHKNDEITNGD

-608 SGYSTLSEAFILW
+608 SGHSTLSEAFILW

-634 NGFIKFHVDE
+634 NGVIKFHVDE

-665 SWHIWVTDKDWSEG
+665 SWHIWVTDKDWSAG
-679 NCKNVEDND
+679 NCIAVKDND
-688 GTVHKLAPSMLGR
+688 GEGHKLAPSMLGR
-701 CETRSASPGR
+701 CEARSASPGR

-724 GAKEPIT
+724 GGEKPIT
-731 VPANEFITTKNGT
+731 VPDYNKFITTKNGT
-744 DTEVSLSD
+744 DTEVLLSG
-752 LRQQNIAGSAAGD
+752 LRQQNIAGSEAGD

-775 AMIPGIYTDTV
+775 AMIPGIYTDTD
-786 DPASASASNYK
+786 DPADENASNNA
-797 IWGFTTSLVG
+797 IWGFDCSLHG
-807 ELSMYNKP
+807 ELTMKNKP
-815 VFDYPEDYMFQRS
+815 VFDYPEDYKFQRS
-828 KADDGVTLGY
+828 EADNGATLGY

-849 VDGTYQIPGTS
+849 VDGVY
-860 DFYDYRKHWHNPG
+860 DHDYRKHWHNPG
-873 SETYVENDGIMYNA
+873 SETYVENKGIMYNA
-887 WNSKNTN
+887 WNSKNTDY
-894 SYPKDNKSI
+894 YPNDAKTV

-917 PHAEAFHGDVMTEE
+917 PLAKVFNGDVMNHAGSYSAT
-931 KINSSTGDPIYGD
+931 SWP
-944 TKWTT
+944 T
-949 PITIELDRSWSY
+949 PINIDESDRSWSY
-961 TLGNETDLNKV
+961 RLRDGRELKNV
-972 IYATGVRDFH
+972 IYATGVRDFNLH
-982 LKKADRTVAHL
+982 SNDRNKDLTK
-993 ALMPSSWPAFKMI
+993 MPSSWPAFKML

-1013 IKKSKKY
+1013 MKKSEKSD
-1020 RGYQVL
+1020 GYQVL

-1031 NRYKNA
+1031 NREKNSNFCKRA
-1037 DGSCKGAACITE
+1037 SCLWE

>member
-6 FNLLKSVAVIS
+6 FYLLKSVAVIS

-24 EDHLPTDA
+24 EDHLPTDT

-73 GDMQLYLVSEE
+73 GDMQIYLVSEE
-84 EDLAAYSGSAADNGP
+84 EDLAAYSGSAAEQGP
-99 ASRGITSTSIA
+99 ASRGYTSTSIA
-110 GSFGLSAICYNSSS
+110 GSFGLSAICYNSSA
-124 EAGDDALGD
+124 EAGDDALRD

-142 ETRPNAAGSTYWE
+142 ETRPSAAGSTYWE

-214 SGKGGEAIDFTFNH
+214 PGKGGEAIDFTFNH

-254 YKAGKLPLGTSI
+254 YKAGKLPLGTAI
-266 PVWAA
+266 PVWTA

-280 VETKADLPEAEGSS
+280 VETKAAVLPEAEGSS
-294 ETSYTTPGLRIVG
+294 ETSYTTPGLRIAG

-312 NGKTDDDGL
+312 NGTTDDDGL

-354 LAGKHNDGSGSEVSN
+354 LAGKHNDGSGNEVSN
-369 RWEPGKLYTYA
+369 RWEAGKLYTYA

-388 RPYLKMVKKTVTET
+388 QPYLKMVKKTVTET
-402 GVTETGIFSLPYE
+402 GVTETGIFSEPYE
-415 GFKND
+415 GFAEHDPTKYINI
-420 NDKNEVHPKN
+420 
-430 QTSGVL
+430 QSTGVL

-443 DVERTAYMIVNI
+443 DVERTAYMTITV
-455 AGGQSKG
+455 AG

-477 STDRGSSWAPCDD
+477 STDGGSSWTACDD

-500 AASKGADDPMASRTG
+500 AASKTAEDPTASRTG

-565 NTLKGGS
+565 NSLKGGS

-608 SGYSTLSEAFILW
+608 RVHSTTLSEAFILW

-679 NCKNVEDND
+679 KCRAVNDND
-688 GTVHKLAPSMLGR
+688 GVEHKLAPSMLGR
-701 CETRSASPGR
+701 CEKREASPGR
-711 DISLRFIFTYNNP
+711 DISLRFSFTYT
-724 GAKEPIT
+724 GGEKPIT
-731 VPANEFITTKNGT
+731 VPADRFMTTKNGT
-744 DTEVSLSD
+744 DTEVRLSD

-786 DPASASASNYK
+786 DPASTSASNNA
-797 IWGFTTSLVG
+797 IWGFTGYLWG
-807 ELSMYNKP
+807 ELTMKNKP
-815 VFDYPEDYMFQRS
+815 VFDYPEDYKFQQS
-828 KADDGVTLGY
+828 EADNGVTLGY

-849 VDGTYQIPGTS
+849 VDGVY
-860 DFYDYRKHWHNPG
+860 DHDYRKHWHNPG
-873 SETYVENDGIMYNA
+873 SETYVESKGIMYNA

-894 SYPKDNKSI
+894 FYPNDAKTV

-917 PHAEAFHGDVMTEE
+917 PLAKVFNGDVMNHAGSYTATSWLT
-931 KINSSTGDPIYGD
+931 KIN
-944 TKWTT
+944 
-949 PITIELDRSWSY
+949 IESDRSWRY
-961 TLGNETDLNKV
+961 NLKNGTELKNV
-972 IYATGVRDFH
+972 IYATGVRDFNLH
-982 LKKADRTVAHL
+982 SNDRNDINKDLTK
-993 ALMPSSWPAFKMI
+993 MPSSWPAFKML

-1013 IKKSKKY
+1013 MKKSEKSD
-1020 RGYQVL
+1020 GYQVV

-1031 NRYKNA
+1031 NRYKKA
-1037 DGSCKGAACITE
+1037 DGSCNGASSLWE
-1049 SSNSYGMTVWAEH
+1049 SNNSYGMTVWAEH

>member
-1 MRKTT
+1 
-6 FNLLKSVAVIS
+6 
-17 AALVWSC
+17 
-24 EDHLPTDA
+24 
-32 PGSPADHP
+32 
-40 MFKPSVGS
+40 
-48 SWSKGAAGSR
+48 
-58 SSDALIR
+58 
-65 IDSIDAMD
+65 MD

-124 EAGDDALGD
+124 EAADDALRD

-179 DNGITYDA
+179 ENGITYDA
-187 SGHPKLSF
+187 SRYPTLSF

-280 VETKADLPEAEGSS
+280 VETKAAVLPEAEGSS
-294 ETSYTTPGLRIVG
+294 ETSYTTPGLRIAG

-388 RPYLKMVKKTVTET
+388 QPYLKMVKKTVTET
-402 GVTETGIFSLPYE
+402 GVTETGIFSEPYE
-415 GFKND
+415 GFAEHDPTKYGNI
-420 NDKNEVHPKN
+420 
-430 QTSGVL
+430 QSTGVL

-443 DVERTAYMIVNI
+443 DVERTAYMTITL
-455 AGGQSKG
+455 AG

-477 STDRGSSWAPCDD
+477 STDGGSSWTACDD
-490 NGWIDYDPVA
+490 KGWIDYDPVA
-500 AASKGADDPMASRTG
+500 AASKTAEDPTAPRPG
-515 SLILPKLDGFKN
+515 SLIIPKLPGFNN
-527 LTAASSAKSGV
+527 LPAASSAKSGV
-538 TNLSAT
+538 TKLSAT

-565 NTLKGGS
+565 NSLKGGS
-572 IDNSVLTLPAGRVA
+572 IDNSVLTLPATKEEL

-591 VDHKNDEITDGD
+591 VDHRNAEITNGD

-608 SGYSTLSEAFILW
+608 RVHSTTLSEAFILW

-634 NGFIKFHVDE
+634 DGVIKFHVDE

-679 NCKNVEDND
+679 NCIPVEDND
-688 GTVHKLAPSMLGR
+688 GEGHKLAPSMLGR
-701 CETRSASPGR
+701 CEKREASPGR
-711 DISLRFIFTYNNP
+711 DISLRFSFTYT
-724 GAKEPIT
+724 GGEKPIT
-731 VPANEFITTKNGT
+731 VPADRFMTTKNGT
-744 DTEVSLSD
+744 DTEVRLSD

-786 DPASASASNYK
+786 DPASASASNNA
-797 IWGFTTSLVG
+797 IWGFTCTLWG
-807 ELSMYNKP
+807 ELTMKNKP
-815 VFDYPEDYMFQRS
+815 VFDYPEDYKFQRS
-828 KADDGVTLGY
+828 EADNGVTLGY

-849 VDGTYQIPGTS
+849 VDGKY
-860 DFYDYRKHWHNPG
+860 DHDYRKHWHNPG
-873 SETYVENDGIMYNA
+873 SETYVQSGGIMYNA

-894 SYPKDNKSI
+894 YYPNDAKTV

-917 PHAEAFHGDVMTEE
+917 PIAKVFSGDVM
-931 KINSSTGDPIYGD
+931 NQAGSYSSTSWPATIY
-944 TKWTT
+944 
-949 PITIELDRSWSY
+949 IESDRSWRY
-961 TLGNETDLNKV
+961 NLKNGTELKNV
-972 IYATGVRDFH
+972 IYATGVRDFNLH
-982 LKKADRTVAHL
+982 SNDRNDINKDLTK
-993 ALMPSSWPAFKMI
+993 MPSSWPAFKML

-1013 IKKSKKY
+1013 MKKSEKSD
-1020 RGYQVL
+1020 GYQVV

-1031 NRYKNA
+1031 NRYKKAN
-1037 DGSCKGAACITE
+1037 GSCNGASCLWE
-1049 SSNSYGMTVWAEH
+1049 SNNSYGMTVWAEH

>member
-40 MFKPSVGS
+40 IFKPSVGS

-84 EDLAAYSGSAADNGP
+84 EDLAAYTGSAAEQAP
-99 ASRGITSTSIA
+99 ASRGYTSTSIA
-110 GSFGLSAICYNSSS
+110 GPFGLSAICYNSSA
-124 EAGDDALGD
+124 EAADDALRD

-179 DNGITYDA
+179 ENGITYDA
-187 SGHPKLSF
+187 SGYPTLSF

-214 SGKGGEAIDFTFNH
+214 PGKGGEAIDFTFNH

-254 YKAGKLPLGTSI
+254 YKAGTLPLGTSI
-266 PVWAA
+266 PVWTA
-271 TGEANGSFE
+271 TGSANGSFE
-280 VETKADLPEAEGSS
+280 VETTADLPEAEGST
-294 ETSYTTPGLRIVG
+294 ETYTTPGLRIAG
-307 ISKGE
+307 ISKKDDG
-312 NGKTDDDGL
+312 TADDDGL

-354 LAGKHNDGSGSEVSN
+354 LAGKHNDGSGNEVSN

-380 ISTQGIVV
+380 ISTKGIVV
-388 RPYLKMVKKTVTET
+388 QPYLKMVKKTVTKT
-402 GVTETGIFSLPYE
+402 GVTETGIFSEPYE
-415 GFKND
+415 GFAEHDPTKYSNIQSTGD
-420 NDKNEVHPKN
+420 
-430 QTSGVL
+430 L

-443 DVERTAYMIVNI
+443 DVERTAYMTITL
-455 AGGQSKG
+455 AG

-477 STDRGSSWAPCDD
+477 STDGGSSWTACDD
-490 NGWIDYDPVA
+490 NGWIDYAPVA

-515 SLILPKLDGFKN
+515 SLIIPKLTGFKN
-527 LTAASSAKSGV
+527 LTTASSAKSGV
-538 TNLSAT
+538 TDLSAT

-565 NTLKGGS
+565 NSLKGGS
-572 IDNSVLTLPAGRVA
+572 IDNSVLTLPTTKEEL

-591 VDHKNDEITDGD
+591 VDHRNAEITDGD

-608 SGYSTLSEAFILW
+608 SGHSTLSEAFILW

-634 NGFIKFHVDE
+634 DGVIKFHVDE

-665 SWHIWVTDKDWSEG
+665 SWHIWVTDKDWSAG
-679 NCKNVEDND
+679 NCIAVNDSD
-688 GTVHKLAPSMLGR
+688 GTAHKLAPSMLGR
-701 CETRSASPGR
+701 CEARSASPGR
-711 DISLRFIFTYNNP
+711 DISLRFSFTYNNP
-724 GAKEPIT
+724 GGKEPIT
-731 VPANEFITTKNGT
+731 ETANSFMTTKNGT
-744 DTEVSLSD
+744 DTEVLLSG
-752 LRQQNIAGSAAGD
+752 LRQQDIAGSAAGD

-786 DPASASASNYK
+786 DPASTSASNNA
-797 IWGFTTSLVG
+797 IWGFSCTLHG
-807 ELSMYNKP
+807 ELTMKNKP
-815 VFDYPEDYMFQRS
+815 VFDYPEDYKFQRS
-828 KADDGVTLGY
+828 EADNGVTLGY

-849 VDGTYQIPGTS
+849 VDEKYPIPGT
-860 DFYDYRKHWHNPG
+860 DKFYDYRKHWHNPG
-873 SETYVENDGIMYNA
+873 SETYVESGGIMYNA

-894 SYPKDNKSI
+894 YYPNDAKTV

-917 PHAEAFHGDVMTEE
+917 PLAKVFNGDVM
-931 KINSSTGDPIYGD
+931 NQAGSYSSTNWP
-944 TKWTT
+944 TT
-949 PITIELDRSWSY
+949 INIVESERSWRY
-961 TLGNETDLNKV
+961 TLKNGTELKNV

-982 LKKADRTVAHL
+982 LKKGADRTDAHL
-993 ALMPSSWPAFKMI
+993 ALMPSSWPAFKML

-1013 IKKSKKY
+1013 IEIAENSG
-1020 RGYQVL
+1020 GYQVV

-1031 NRYKNA
+1031 NRGKNSN
-1037 DGSCKGAACITE
+1037 SCKRASSLWE
-1049 SSNSYGMTVWAEH
+1049 SNNSYGMTVWAEH

>member
-84 EDLAAYSGSAADNGP
+84 EDLAAYSGSAAEQGP
-99 ASRGITSTSIA
+99 ASRGYTSTSIA

-233 TVRSGEAMLSG
+233 TVRSGEKMLSG

-254 YKAGKLPLGTSI
+254 YKAGTLPLGTSI
-266 PVWAA
+266 PVWTA

-280 VETKADLPEAEGSS
+280 VETTANLPEAEGSPDS
-294 ETSYTTPGLRIVG
+294 ETYTTPGLRIAG

-312 NGKTDDDGL
+312 NGTADDDGL

-335 LEVTLTDKKTG
+335 LEVTLTDKMTG

-354 LAGKHNDGSGSEVSN
+354 LAGKHNDGSGNEVSN

-380 ISTQGIVV
+380 ISTKGIVV
-388 RPYLKMVKKTVTET
+388 QPYLKMVKKTVTET
-402 GVTETGIFSLPYE
+402 GVTETGIFSEPYE
-415 GFKND
+415 GFAEHDPTKYGNI
-420 NDKNEVHPKN
+420 
-430 QTSGVL
+430 QSTGVL

-443 DVERTAYMIVNI
+443 DVERTAYMTITL
-455 AGGQSKG
+455 AG

-477 STDRGSSWAPCDD
+477 STDRGSSWTPCDD
-490 NGWIDYDPVA
+490 NGWIDYDPIA
-500 AASKGADDPMASRTG
+500 AASKTAEDPTASRTG
-515 SLILPKLDGFKN
+515 SLILPKLPGFNN

-538 TNLSAT
+538 TDLSAT

-608 SGYSTLSEAFILW
+608 RVHSTTLSEAFILW

-634 NGFIKFHVDE
+634 DGVIKFHVDE

-679 NCKNVEDND
+679 KCRAVNDND
-688 GTVHKLAPSMLGR
+688 GVEHKLAPSMLGR
-701 CETRSASPGR
+701 CEKREASPGR
-711 DISLRFIFTYNNP
+711 DISLRFSFTYT
-724 GAKEPIT
+724 GGEKPIT
-731 VPANEFITTKNGT
+731 VPADRFMTTKNGT

-786 DPASASASNYK
+786 DPASTSASNNA
-797 IWGFTTSLVG
+797 IWGFTGYLWG
-807 ELSMYNKP
+807 ELTMKNKP
-815 VFDYPEDYMFQRS
+815 VFDYPEDYKFQQS
-828 KADDGVTLGY
+828 EADNGVTLGY

-849 VDGTYQIPGTS
+849 VDGVY
-860 DFYDYRKHWHNPG
+860 DHDYRKHWHNPG
-873 SETYVENDGIMYNA
+873 SETYVESKGIMYNA

-894 SYPKDNKSI
+894 FYPNDAKTV

-917 PHAEAFHGDVMTEE
+917 PLAKVFNGDVMNHAGSYTATSWLT
-931 KINSSTGDPIYGD
+931 KIN
-944 TKWTT
+944 
-949 PITIELDRSWSY
+949 IESDRSWRY
-961 TLGNETDLNKV
+961 NLKNGTELKNV
-972 IYATGVRDFH
+972 IYATGVRDFNLH
-982 LKKADRTVAHL
+982 SNDRNDINKDLTK
-993 ALMPSSWPAFKMI
+993 MPSSWPAFKML

-1013 IKKSKKY
+1013 MKKSEKSD
-1020 RGYQVL
+1020 GYQVV

-1031 NRYKNA
+1031 NRYKKA
-1037 DGSCKGAACITE
+1037 DGSCNGASSLWE
-1049 SSNSYGMTVWAEH
+1049 SNNSYGMTVWAEH

>member
-84 EDLAAYSGSAADNGP
+84 EDLAAYSGSASDKGP
-99 ASRGITSTSIA
+99 ASRGSTSTSIA

-179 DNGITYDA
+179 ENGITYDA
-187 SGHPKLSF
+187 SGYPTLSF
-195 SVKESVKDQV
+195 SVKESVPDQV

-214 SGKGGEAIDFTFNH
+214 SGKGGEAIDLTFNH

-233 TVRSGEAMLSG
+233 TVRSGEEMLSG

-254 YKAGKLPLGTSI
+254 YKAGRLPLGTAI
-266 PVWAA
+266 PVWTA

-280 VETKADLPEAEGSS
+280 VETTAALPEAEGST
-294 ETSYTTPGLRIVG
+294 ETYTTPGLRIAG
-307 ISKGE
+307 ISKKDDG
-312 NGKTDDDGL
+312 TADDDGL

-335 LEVTLTDKKTG
+335 LEVTLTDKMTG

-354 LAGKHNDGSGSEVSN
+354 LAGKHNDGSGNEVSN
-369 RWEPGKLYTYA
+369 RWEAGKLYTYA

-388 RPYLKMVKKTVTET
+388 QPYLKMVKKTVTET
-402 GVTETGIFSLPYE
+402 GGTETGIFSEPYE
-415 GFKND
+415 GFAEHDPTKYSNI
-420 NDKNEVHPKN
+420 
-430 QTSGVL
+430 QSTGVL

-443 DVERTAYMIVNI
+443 DVERTAYMTITL
-455 AGGQSKG
+455 AG

-477 STDRGSSWAPCDD
+477 STDRGSSWTACDD
-490 NGWIDYDPVA
+490 DGWIDYDPVA
-500 AASKGADDPMASRTG
+500 AASKTAEDPTASRTG

-538 TNLSAT
+538 TDLSAT

-572 IDNSVLTLPAGRVA
+572 IDNSVLTLPATKEEL

-591 VDHKNDEITDGD
+591 VDHKNAKITDGD

-608 SGYSTLSEAFILW
+608 RDYSTLSEAFILW

-634 NGFIKFHVDE
+634 DGVIKFHVDE

-679 NCKNVEDND
+679 NCIPVEDND
-688 GTVHKLAPSMLGR
+688 GEGHKLAPSMLGR
-701 CETRSASPGR
+701 CEKREASPGR
-711 DISLRFIFTYNNP
+711 DISLRFSFTYT
-724 GAKEPIT
+724 GGEKPIT
-731 VPANEFITTKNGT
+731 VPADRFMTTKNGT
-744 DTEVSLSD
+744 DTEVRLSD

-786 DPASASASNYK
+786 DPASASVSNNA
-797 IWGFTTSLVG
+797 IWGFTCTLWG
-807 ELSMYNKP
+807 ELTMKNKP
-815 VFDYPEDYMFQRS
+815 VFDYPEDYKFQRS
-828 KADDGVTLGY
+828 EADNGVTLGY

-849 VDGTYQIPGTS
+849 VDEKYPIPGT
-860 DFYDYRKHWHNPG
+860 DKFYDYRKHWHNPG
-873 SETYVENDGIMYNA
+873 SETYVESGGIMYNA

-894 SYPKDNKSI
+894 YYPNDAKI
-903 GKTIYDPCPPGYHV
+903 VGKTIYDPCPPGYHV
-917 PHAEAFHGDVMTEE
+917 PLAKVFNGDVMN
-931 KINSSTGDPIYGD
+931 KADNYSSTN
-944 TKWTT
+944 WTT
-949 PITIELDRSWSY
+949 PIEIKADRSWSY
-961 TLGNETDLNKV
+961 RLGNGRELKNV

-982 LKKADRTVAHL
+982 LKKGADRTDAHL
-993 ALMPSSWPAFKMI
+993 AMMPSSWP
-1006 TYITSAS
+1006 
-1013 IKKSKKY
+1013 
-1020 RGYQVL
+1020 
-1026 ILYFD
+1026 
-1031 NRYKNA
+1031 
-1037 DGSCKGAACITE
+1037 
-1049 SSNSYGMTVWAEH
+1049 
-1062 D
+1062 

>member
-84 EDLAAYSGSAADNGP
+84 EDLAAYSGSAADKGP
-99 ASRGITSTSIA
+99 ASRGYTSTSIA

-124 EAGDDALGD
+124 EAGDDALRD

-187 SGHPKLSF
+187 SVYPTLSF

-254 YKAGKLPLGTSI
+254 YKAGKLPLGTAI
-266 PVWAA
+266 PVWTA
-271 TGEANGSFE
+271 TGSSDGSFE
-280 VETKADLPEAEGSS
+280 VETKAAVLPEAEGSS
-294 ETSYTTPGLRIVG
+294 ETSYTTPGLRIAG

-335 LEVTLTDKKTG
+335 LEVTLTDKMTG

-354 LAGKHNDGSGSEVSN
+354 LAGKHNGGSGNEVSN
-369 RWEPGKLYTYA
+369 RWEAGKLYTYA

-388 RPYLKMVKKTVTET
+388 QPYLKMVKKTVTET
-402 GVTETGIFSLPYE
+402 GVTETGIFSEPYE
-415 GFKND
+415 GFAEHDPTKYINI
-420 NDKNEVHPKN
+420 
-430 QTSGVL
+430 QSTGVL

-443 DVERTAYMIVNI
+443 DVERTAYMTITV
-455 AGGQSKG
+455 AG

-477 STDRGSSWAPCDD
+477 STDGGSSWTACDD

-500 AASKGADDPMASRTG
+500 AASKTAEDPTASRTG

-565 NTLKGGS
+565 NSLKGGS

-608 SGYSTLSEAFILW
+608 RVHSTTLSEAFILW

-679 NCKNVEDND
+679 KCRAVNDND
-688 GTVHKLAPSMLGR
+688 GVEHKLAPSMLGR
-701 CETRSASPGR
+701 CEKREASPGR
-711 DISLRFIFTYNNP
+711 DISLRFSFTYT
-724 GAKEPIT
+724 GGEKPIT
-731 VPANEFITTKNGT
+731 VPADRFMTTKNGT
-744 DTEVSLSD
+744 DTEVRLSD

-786 DPASASASNYK
+786 DPASTSASNNA
-797 IWGFTTSLVG
+797 IWGFTGYLWG
-807 ELSMYNKP
+807 ELTMKNKP
-815 VFDYPEDYMFQRS
+815 VFDYPEDYKFQQS
-828 KADDGVTLGY
+828 EADNGVTLGY

-849 VDGTYQIPGTS
+849 VDGVY
-860 DFYDYRKHWHNPG
+860 DHDYRKHWHNPG
-873 SETYVENDGIMYNA
+873 SETYVESKGIMYNA

-894 SYPKDNKSI
+894 FYPNDAKTV

-917 PHAEAFHGDVMTEE
+917 PLAKVFNGDVMNHAGSYTATSWLT
-931 KINSSTGDPIYGD
+931 KIN
-944 TKWTT
+944 
-949 PITIELDRSWSY
+949 IESDRSWRY
-961 TLGNETDLNKV
+961 NLKNGTELKNV
-972 IYATGVRDFH
+972 IYATGVRDFNLH
-982 LKKADRTVAHL
+982 SNDRNDINKDLTK
-993 ALMPSSWPAFKMI
+993 MPSSWPAFKML

-1013 IKKSKKY
+1013 MKKSEKSD
-1020 RGYQVL
+1020 GYQVV

-1031 NRYKNA
+1031 NRYKKA
-1037 DGSCKGAACITE
+1037 DGSCNGASSLWE
-1049 SSNSYGMTVWAEH
+1049 SNNSYGMTVWAEH

>member
-1 MRKTT
+1 MRKTK

-84 EDLAAYSGSAADNGP
+84 EDLAAYSGSAADKGP
-99 ASRGITSTSIA
+99 ASRGYTSTSIA

-187 SGHPKLSF
+187 SGYPTLSF

-233 TVRSGEAMLSG
+233 TVRSGENMLSG

-254 YKAGKLPLGTSI
+254 YKAGTLRLGTSI
-266 PVWAA
+266 PVWNA

-280 VETKADLPEAEGSS
+280 VETNAVLQEAAGS
-294 ETSYTTPGLRIVG
+294 TDTYTTTPGLRIAG
-307 ISKGE
+307 IIKGE
-312 NGKTDDDGL
+312 NGTIDDDGL

-354 LAGKHNDGSGSEVSN
+354 LAGKHNDGSGNEVPN

-380 ISTQGIVV
+380 ISTNRIVV

-402 GVTETGIFSLPYE
+402 GVTETGIFSEPYE
-415 GFKND
+415 GFAEHDPTKYINI
-420 NDKNEVHPKN
+420 
-430 QTSGVL
+430 QSTGVL

-443 DVERTAYMIVNI
+443 DVERTAYMTITIV
-455 AGGQSKG
+455 G

-477 STDRGSSWAPCDD
+477 STDRGSSWTACDD

-500 AASKGADDPMASRTG
+500 AASKGADDPQASRTG
-515 SLILPKLDGFKN
+515 SLIIPKLDGFKN

-538 TNLSAT
+538 TDLSAT

-572 IDNSVLTLPAGRVA
+572 INNSVLTLPAGRVA

-591 VDHKNDEITDGD
+591 VDHRNAKITNGD

-634 NGFIKFHVDE
+634 NGVIKFHVDE

-665 SWHIWVTDKDWSEG
+665 SWHIWVTDKDWSAG
-679 NCKNVEDND
+679 NCIAVNDN
-688 GTVHKLAPSMLGR
+688 GGEGHRLAPSMLGR
-701 CETRSASPGR
+701 CEARSASPGR
-711 DISLRFIFTYNNP
+711 DISLRFIFTYT
-724 GAKEPIT
+724 GGEKPIT
-731 VPANEFITTKNGT
+731 KEAYEFITTKNGT
-744 DTEVSLSD
+744 DTEVSLSG

-775 AMIPGIYTDTV
+775 AMIPGIYTDTD
-786 DPASASASNYK
+786 DPADENASNNA
-797 IWGFTTSLVG
+797 IWGFDCSLHG
-807 ELSMYNKP
+807 ELTMKNKP
-815 VFDYPEDYMFQRS
+815 VFDYPEDYKFQRS
-828 KADDGVTLGY
+828 EADNGATLGY

-849 VDGTYQIPGTS
+849 VDGVY
-860 DFYDYRKHWHNPG
+860 DHDYRKHWHNPG
-873 SETYVENDGIMYNA
+873 SETYVESKGIMYNA

-894 SYPKDNKSI
+894 YYPNDAKTV

-917 PHAEAFHGDVMTEE
+917 PLAKVFNGDVMNHAGSYSAT
-931 KINSSTGDPIYGD
+931 SWP
-944 TKWTT
+944 T
-949 PITIELDRSWSY
+949 PINIDESDRSWSY
-961 TLGNETDLNKV
+961 QLRDGRELKNV
-972 IYATGVRDFH
+972 IYATGVRDFNLH
-982 LKKADRTVAHL
+982 SNDRNKDLTK
-993 ALMPSSWPAFKMI
+993 MPSSWPAFKML

-1013 IKKSKKY
+1013 MKKSEKSD
-1020 RGYQVL
+1020 GYQVL

-1031 NRYKNA
+1031 NREKNSNFCKRA
-1037 DGSCKGAACITE
+1037 SCLWE

>member
-84 EDLAAYSGSAADNGP
+84 EDLAAYSGSAAEPGP
-99 ASRGITSTSIA
+99 ASRGYTSTSIA
-110 GSFGLSAICYNSSS
+110 GPFGLSAICYNSSA
-124 EAGDDALGD
+124 EAADDALGD

-179 DNGITYDA
+179 ENGITYDA
-187 SGHPKLSF
+187 SGYPTLSF
-195 SVKESVKDQV
+195 SVKESVPDQV

-214 SGKGGEAIDFTFNH
+214 SGKGGEAIDLTFNH

-233 TVRSGEAMLSG
+233 TVRSGEEMLSG

-254 YKAGKLPLGTSI
+254 YKAGRLPLGTAI
-266 PVWAA
+266 PVWTA

-280 VETKADLPEAEGSS
+280 VETTAALPEAEGST
-294 ETSYTTPGLRIVG
+294 ETYTTPGLRIAG
-307 ISKGE
+307 ISKKDDG
-312 NGKTDDDGL
+312 TADDDGL

-354 LAGKHNDGSGSEVSN
+354 LAGKHNDGSGNEVSN
-369 RWEPGKLYTYA
+369 RWEAGKLYTYA
-380 ISTQGIVV
+380 ISTKGIVV
-388 RPYLKMVKKTVTET
+388 QPYLKMVKKTVTET

-443 DVERTAYMIVNI
+443 DVERTAYMTITL
-455 AGGQSKG
+455 AG

-477 STDRGSSWAPCDD
+477 STDGGSSWTACDD

-515 SLILPKLDGFKN
+515 SLIIPKLDGFKN

-538 TNLSAT
+538 RDLSAT

-572 IDNSVLTLPAGRVA
+572 IDNSVLTLPTKKEEA
-586 GMKYF
+586 GMRYF
-591 VDHKNDEITDGD
+591 VDHRNAEITNGD

-608 SGYSTLSEAFILW
+608 RVHSTTLSEAFILW

-634 NGFIKFHVDE
+634 KGVIKFHVDE

-665 SWHIWVTDKDWSEG
+665 SWHIWVTDKDWSVGKCIE
-679 NCKNVEDND
+679 VESSDTDAD
-688 GTVHKLAPSMLGR
+688 GEPKKHKLAPSMLGR
-701 CETRSASPGR
+701 CEARSASPGR
-711 DISLRFIFTYNNP
+711 DISLRFSFTYDNP

-731 VPANEFITTKNGT
+731 VTADRFMTTKNGT
-744 DTEVSLSD
+744 ETEVSLSG
-752 LRQQNIAGSAAGD
+752 LRQQDIAGSAAGD

-775 AMIPGIYTDTV
+775 AMIPGIYTDTD
-786 DPASASASNYK
+786 DPANQNADNNV
-797 IWGFTTSLVG
+797 IWGFTGHLWG
-807 ELSMYNKP
+807 ELTMYNKP
-815 VFDYPEDYMFQRS
+815 VFDYPEDYKFQRS
-828 KADDGVTLGY
+828 EADNGVTLGY

-849 VDGTYQIPGTS
+849 IDGVY
-860 DFYDYRKHWHNPG
+860 DHDYRKHWHNPG
-873 SETYVENDGIMYNA
+873 SEKYVESGGIMYNA

-894 SYPKDNKSI
+894 YYPNDAKTV

-917 PHAEAFHGDVMTEE
+917 PLAKAFNGDVMN
-931 KINSSTGDPIYGD
+931 KADIYSA
-944 TKWTT
+944 TKWPTAINIVET
-949 PITIELDRSWSY
+949 DRSWSY
-961 TLGNETDLNKV
+961 HLRDGRELKKV

-982 LKKADRTVAHL
+982 LKKEDRSDDNL
-993 ALMPSSWPAFKMI
+993 AKMPSSWPAFKML

-1013 IKKSKKY
+1013 MKKSENSE
-1020 RGYQVL
+1020 GYQVV
-1026 ILYFD
+1026 ILFFD
-1031 NRYKNA
+1031 NRDKKSN
-1037 DGSCKGAACITE
+1037 SCKRASSLWE
-1049 SSNSYGMTVWAEH
+1049 SNNSYGMTVWAEH

>member
-17 AALVWSC
+17 AALMWSC

-40 MFKPSVGS
+40 IFKPSVGS

-124 EAGDDALGD
+124 EAGDDALRD

-179 DNGITYDA
+179 ENGITYDA
-187 SGHPKLSF
+187 SGYPTLSF

-214 SGKGGEAIDFTFNH
+214 SGKGGEAIDLTFNH

-233 TVRSGEAMLSG
+233 TVRSGEKMLSG

-266 PVWAA
+266 PVWTA

-280 VETKADLPEAEGSS
+280 VETKDAVLPEAEGSP
-294 ETSYTTPGLRIVG
+294 ETYTIPGLRIAG

-312 NGKTDDDGL
+312 NGTADDDGL
-321 TFFMIPQTLPEGAK
+321 TFFMIPQTLPDGAK

-354 LAGKHNDGSGSEVSN
+354 LAGKHNDGSGNEVSN
-369 RWEPGKLYTYA
+369 SWEPGKLYTYA

-388 RPYLKMVKKTVTET
+388 QPYLKMVKKTVTKT
-402 GVTETGIFSLPYE
+402 GVTETGIFSEPYE
-415 GFKND
+415 GFAEHDPTKYINI
-420 NDKNEVHPKN
+420 
-430 QTSGVL
+430 QSTGVL

-443 DVERTAYMIVNI
+443 DVERTAYMTITL
-455 AGGQSKG
+455 AG

-477 STDRGSSWAPCDD
+477 STDRGSSWTACDD
-490 NGWIDYDPVA
+490 DGWIDYDPVA
-500 AASKGADDPMASRTG
+500 AASKGADDPKASRTG

-527 LTAASSAKSGV
+527 LPAASSAKSGV
-538 TNLSAT
+538 TDLSAT

-565 NTLKGGS
+565 NSLKGGS
-572 IDNSVLTLPAGRVA
+572 IDNSVLTLPAGRKA

-591 VDHKNDEITDGD
+591 VDHRNAEITNGD

-608 SGYSTLSEAFILW
+608 SGHSTLSEAFILW

-634 NGFIKFHVDE
+634 NGVIKFHVDE
-644 RTIAEGNAVIALR
+644 RTIAEGNAIIALR

-665 SWHIWVTDKDWSEG
+665 SWHIWVTDKDWSAG
-679 NCKNVEDND
+679 NCIPVNDSD
-688 GTVHKLAPSMLGR
+688 GTAHKLAPSMLGR
-701 CETRSASPGR
+701 CEARSASSGR
-711 DISLRFIFTYNNP
+711 DISLRFSLTYDNP
-724 GAKEPIT
+724 GGKEPIT
-731 VPANEFITTKNGT
+731 VTADRFMTTKNGT
-744 DTEVSLSD
+744 DTEIRLSD
-752 LRQQNIAGSAAGD
+752 LKQQDIAGSAAGD

-786 DPASASASNYK
+786 DPASTSASNNA
-797 IWGFTTSLVG
+797 IWGFTCTLWG
-807 ELSMYNKP
+807 ELTMKNKP
-815 VFDYPEDYMFQRS
+815 VFDYPEDYKFQRS
-828 KADDGVTLGY
+828 EADNGVTLGY

-849 VDGTYQIPGTS
+849 VDEKYPIPGS
-860 DFYDYRKHWHNPG
+860 EKFYDYRKHWHNPG
-873 SETYVENDGIMYNA
+873 SETYVESGGIMYNA

-894 SYPKDNKSI
+894 YYPNDAKTV

-917 PHAEAFHGDVMTEE
+917 PIAKVFNGDVMN
-931 KINSSTGDPIYGD
+931 KADIYSSTNWP
-944 TKWTT
+944 TT
-949 PITIELDRSWSY
+949 INIVESDRSWSY
-961 TLGNETDLNKV
+961 TLGNERRLENV

-982 LKKADRTVAHL
+982 LKKGADRTDAHL
-993 ALMPSSWPAFKMI
+993 AKMPSSWPAFKML

-1013 IKKSKKY
+1013 IELAENSG
-1020 RGYQVL
+1020 GYQVV

-1031 NRYKNA
+1031 NRGKNS
-1037 DGSCKGAACITE
+1037 DSCKRASCLWE
-1049 SSNSYGMTVWAEH
+1049 SNNSYGMTVWAEH

>member
-84 EDLAAYSGSAADNGP
+84 EDLAAYSGSAAEQGP
-99 ASRGITSTSIA
+99 ASRGYTSTSIA

-142 ETRPNAAGSTYWE
+142 ETRPSAAGSTYWE

-162 PGSGRIRF
+162 PGLGRIRF

-179 DNGITYDA
+179 ENGITYDA
-187 SGHPKLSF
+187 SRYPTLSF

-280 VETKADLPEAEGSS
+280 VETKAAVLPEAEGSS
-294 ETSYTTPGLRIVG
+294 ETSYTTPGLRIAG
-307 ISKGE
+307 ISRGE

-388 RPYLKMVKKTVTET
+388 QPYLKMVKKTVTET
-402 GVTETGIFSLPYE
+402 GVTETGIFSEPYE
-415 GFKND
+415 GFAEHDPTKYGNI
-420 NDKNEVHPKN
+420 
-430 QTSGVL
+430 QSTGVL

-443 DVERTAYMIVNI
+443 DVERTAYMTITL
-455 AGGQSKG
+455 AG

-477 STDRGSSWAPCDD
+477 STDGGSSWTACDD
-490 NGWIDYDPVA
+490 KGWIDYDPVA
-500 AASKGADDPMASRTG
+500 AASKTAEDPTAPRPG
-515 SLILPKLDGFKN
+515 SLIIPKLPGFNN
-527 LTAASSAKSGV
+527 LPAASSAKSGV
-538 TNLSAT
+538 TKLSAT

-565 NTLKGGS
+565 NSLKGGS
-572 IDNSVLTLPAGRVA
+572 IDNSVLTLPATKEEL

-591 VDHKNDEITDGD
+591 VDHRNAEITNGD

-608 SGYSTLSEAFILW
+608 RVHSTTLSEAFILW

-634 NGFIKFHVDE
+634 DGVIKFHVDE

-679 NCKNVEDND
+679 NCIPVEDND
-688 GTVHKLAPSMLGR
+688 GEGHKLAPSMLGR
-701 CETRSASPGR
+701 CEKREASPGR
-711 DISLRFIFTYNNP
+711 DISLRFSFTYT
-724 GAKEPIT
+724 GGEKPIT
-731 VPANEFITTKNGT
+731 VPADRFMTTKNGT
-744 DTEVSLSD
+744 DTEVRLSD

-786 DPASASASNYK
+786 DPASASASNNA
-797 IWGFTTSLVG
+797 IWGFTCTLWG
-807 ELSMYNKP
+807 ELTMKNKP
-815 VFDYPEDYMFQRS
+815 VFDYPEDYKFQRS
-828 KADDGVTLGY
+828 EADNGVTLGY

-849 VDGTYQIPGTS
+849 VDEKYPIPGT
-860 DFYDYRKHWHNPG
+860 DKFYDYRKHWHNPG
-873 SETYVENDGIMYNA
+873 SETYVESGGIMYNA

-894 SYPKDNKSI
+894 YYPNDAKTV

-917 PHAEAFHGDVMTEE
+917 PLAKVFNGDVMNEAN
-931 KINSSTGDPIYGD
+931 IYSSTNWP
-944 TKWTT
+944 T
-949 PITIELDRSWSY
+949 PIEIKADRSWSY
-961 TLGNETDLNKV
+961 HLRDGRELKNV

-982 LKKADRTVAHL
+982 LKKGADRTDAHL
-993 ALMPSSWPAFKMI
+993 AKMPSSWPAFKML

-1013 IKKSKKY
+1013 IESAENSG
-1020 RGYQVL
+1020 GYQVV

-1031 NRYKNA
+1031 NRGKNS
-1037 DGSCKGAACITE
+1037 DSCKRASCLWE
-1049 SSNSYGMTVWAEH
+1049 SNNSYGMTVWAEH

>member
-84 EDLAAYSGSAADNGP
+84 EDLAAYSGSAAEQRP
-99 ASRGITSTSIA
+99 ASRGYTSTSIA
-110 GSFGLSAICYNSSS
+110 GPFGLSAICYNSSA
-124 EAGDDALGD
+124 EAADDALRD

-179 DNGITYDA
+179 ENGITYDA
-187 SGHPKLSF
+187 SGYPTLSF

-254 YKAGKLPLGTSI
+254 YKAGRLPLGTSI
-266 PVWAA
+266 PVWTA

-294 ETSYTTPGLRIVG
+294 EETYTTPGLRIAG

-312 NGKTDDDGL
+312 NGTTADDGL

-335 LEVTLTDKKTG
+335 LEVTLTDKMTG

-354 LAGKHNDGSGSEVSN
+354 LGGKHNDGSGKEVSN

-388 RPYLKMVKKTVTET
+388 QPYLKMVKKTVTET
-402 GVTETGIFSLPYE
+402 GVTETGIFSEPYE
-415 GFKND
+415 GFAEHDPTKYGNI
-420 NDKNEVHPKN
+420 
-430 QTSGVL
+430 QSTGVL

-443 DVERTAYMIVNI
+443 DVERTAYMTITL
-455 AGGQSKG
+455 AG

-477 STDRGSSWAPCDD
+477 STDRGSSWTACDD
-490 NGWIDYDPVA
+490 DGWKDYDPVA
-500 AASKGADDPMASRTG
+500 AASKETDDPKASRSG
-515 SLILPKLDGFKN
+515 SLIFPKLDGFKN

-538 TNLSAT
+538 TDLSAT

-591 VDHKNDEITDGD
+591 VDHKNDEITDGN

-608 SGYSTLSEAFILW
+608 TDYSTLSEAFILW

-644 RTIAEGNAVIALR
+644 RTIAEGNAIIALR

-679 NCKNVEDND
+679 NCIAVEDND
-688 GTVHKLAPSMLGR
+688 GEGHKLAPSMLGR
-701 CETRSASPGR
+701 CEARSASPGR
-711 DISLRFIFTYNNP
+711 DISLRFTFTYVNP
-724 GAKEPIT
+724 GTKKPIT
-731 VPANEFITTKNGT
+731 VPADRFITTKNGT
-744 DTEVSLSD
+744 DTKVRLSD
-752 LRQQNIAGSAAGD
+752 LKQQNIAGSAAGD

-775 AMIPGIYTDTV
+775 AMIPGIYTDTN
-786 DPASASASNYK
+786 DPANQNASNNA
-797 IWGFTTSLVG
+797 IWGFDCSLHG
-807 ELSMYNKP
+807 ELTMYNKP
-815 VFDYPEDYMFQRS
+815 VFDYPEDYKFQRS
-828 KADDGVTLGY
+828 KADNGATLGY

-849 VDGTYQIPGTS
+849 VDEKYLIPGET
-860 DFYDYRKHWHNPG
+860 DKYYDYRKHWHNPG
-873 SETYVENDGIMYNA
+873 SETYVESKGIMYNA

-894 SYPKDNKSI
+894 YYPNDAKTV

-917 PHAEAFHGDVMTEE
+917 PLAKVFNGDVM
-931 KINSSTGDPIYGD
+931 NHAGSYSSTNWPS
-944 TKWTT
+944 
-949 PITIELDRSWSY
+949 TINIDENDRSWSY
-961 TLGNETDLNKV
+961 HLRDGRELKNV

-982 LKKADRTVAHL
+982 LKKDVDRTDAHL
-993 ALMPSSWPAFKMI
+993 ALMPSSWPAFKML

-1013 IKKSKKY
+1013 MKEAVNTE
-1020 RGYQVL
+1020 GYQVL

-1031 NRYKNA
+1031 NRGKNSN
-1037 DGSCKGAACITE
+1037 SCKRASCLWE
-1049 SSNSYGMTVWAEH
+1049 SNNSYGMTVWAEH

>member
-84 EDLAAYSGSAADNGP
+84 EDLAAYSGSAADKGP
-99 ASRGITSTSIA
+99 ASRGYTSTSIA

-124 EAGDDALGD
+124 EAGDDALMD

-179 DNGITYDA
+179 ENGITYDA
-187 SGHPKLSF
+187 SGYPTLSF

-214 SGKGGEAIDFTFNH
+214 SGKGGEAIDLTFNH

-233 TVRSGEAMLSG
+233 TVRSGEKMLSG

-266 PVWAA
+266 PVWNA

-280 VETKADLPEAEGSS
+280 VETTADLPEAAGSS
-294 ETSYTTPGLRIVG
+294 ETSYTTPGLRIAG

-312 NGKTDDDGL
+312 NGKTVDDGL

-335 LEVTLTDKKTG
+335 LEVTLTDKMTG

-354 LAGKHNDGSGSEVSN
+354 LAGKHNDGSGNEVPN

-380 ISTQGIVV
+380 ISTKGIVV
-388 RPYLKMVKKTVTET
+388 QPYLKMVKKTVTKT
-402 GVTETGIFSLPYE
+402 GVTEAGIFSEPYE
-415 GFKND
+415 GFAEHDPTKYSNI
-420 NDKNEVHPKN
+420 
-430 QTSGVL
+430 QSTGVL

-443 DVERTAYMIVNI
+443 DVERTAYMTITV
-455 AGGQSKG
+455 AGSH
-462 GQSKTVAA
+462 SKTVAA

-477 STDRGSSWAPCDD
+477 STDGGSSWTACDD
-490 NGWIDYDPVA
+490 KGWIDYDPVA
-500 AASKGADDPMASRTG
+500 AASKTAEDPTASRTG

-538 TNLSAT
+538 TDLSAT

-572 IDNSVLTLPAGRVA
+572 IDNSVLTLPAGRKA

-591 VDHKNDEITDGD
+591 VDHKNDEITNGD

-608 SGYSTLSEAFILW
+608 SGHSTLSEAFILW

-634 NGFIKFHVDE
+634 DGGVIKFHVDE
-644 RTIAEGNAVIALR
+644 RTIAEGNAIIALR

-679 NCKNVEDND
+679 KCKNVEDDD

-701 CETRSASPGR
+701 CEARSASPGR
-711 DISLRFIFTYNNP
+711 DISLRFSFTYNNP
-724 GAKEPIT
+724 GGKEPIT
-731 VPANEFITTKNGT
+731 VPDYNKFITTKNGT
-744 DTEVSLSD
+744 DAEIILSG
-752 LRQQNIAGSAAGD
+752 LKQQNIAGSAAGD

-775 AMIPGIYTDTV
+775 AMIPGIYTDIV
-786 DPASASASNYK
+786 DPADKNASNNA
-797 IWGFTTSLVG
+797 IWGFTGYLWG
-807 ELSMYNKP
+807 ELTMKNKP
-815 VFDYPEDYMFQRS
+815 VFDYPEDYKFQQS
-828 KADDGVTLGY
+828 DADNGVTLGY

-849 VDGTYQIPGTS
+849 VDGVY
-860 DFYDYRKHWHNPG
+860 DHDYRKHWHNPG
-873 SETYVENDGIMYNA
+873 SETYVQSGGIMYNA

-894 SYPKDNKSI
+894 YYPNDAKSV

-917 PHAEAFHGDVMTEE
+917 PLAKAFSGDVM
-931 KINSSTGDPIYGD
+931 NQAGSYSSTSWTETIY
-944 TKWTT
+944 
-949 PITIELDRSWSY
+949 IESDRSWRY
-961 TLGNETDLNKV
+961 YLKNGTELKNV
-972 IYATGVRDFH
+972 IYATGVRDFNLH
-982 LKKADRTVAHL
+982 SNDRNDINKDLTK
-993 ALMPSSWPAFKMI
+993 MPSSWPAFKML

-1013 IKKSKKY
+1013 MKKSEKSD
-1020 RGYQVL
+1020 GYQVV

-1031 NRYKNA
+1031 NRYKKA
-1037 DGSCKGAACITE
+1037 DGSCNGASCLWE
-1049 SSNSYGMTVWAEH
+1049 SNNSYGMTVWAEH

>member
-40 MFKPSVGS
+40 IFKPSVGS

-84 EDLAAYSGSAADNGP
+84 EDLAAYTGSAAEQGP
-99 ASRGITSTSIA
+99 ASRGYTSTSIA
-110 GSFGLSAICYNSSS
+110 GSFGLSAICYNSSA
-124 EAGDDALGD
+124 EAADDALRD

-179 DNGITYDA
+179 ENGITYDA
-187 SGHPKLSF
+187 SGYPTLSF

-254 YKAGKLPLGTSI
+254 YKAGTLPLGTSI
-266 PVWAA
+266 PVWTA
-271 TGEANGSFE
+271 TGSANGSFE
-280 VETKADLPEAEGSS
+280 VETTAALPEAEGSS
-294 ETSYTTPGLRIVG
+294 ETYTTPGLRIAE

-312 NGKTDDDGL
+312 NGTTDDDGL

-354 LAGKHNDGSGSEVSN
+354 LAGKHNDGSGNEVSN

-380 ISTQGIVV
+380 ISTKGIVV
-388 RPYLKMVKKTVTET
+388 QPYLKMVKKTVTKT
-402 GVTETGIFSLPYE
+402 GVTETGIFSEPYE
-415 GFKND
+415 GFAEHDPTKYSNIQSTGD
-420 NDKNEVHPKN
+420 
-430 QTSGVL
+430 L

-443 DVERTAYMIVNI
+443 DVERTAYMTITL
-455 AGGQSKG
+455 AG

-477 STDRGSSWAPCDD
+477 STDGGSSWTTCDD
-490 NGWIDYDPVA
+490 NGWIDYAPVA

-515 SLILPKLDGFKN
+515 SLIIPKLTGFKN

-538 TNLSAT
+538 TDLSAT

-572 IDNSVLTLPAGRVA
+572 IDNSVLTLPATKEEA
-586 GMKYF
+586 GMRYF
-591 VDHKNDEITDGD
+591 VDHKNDEIINGD

-608 SGYSTLSEAFILW
+608 TGYSTLSEAFILW

-634 NGFIKFHVDE
+634 DGVIKFHVDE

-679 NCKNVEDND
+679 NCIPVEDND
-688 GTVHKLAPSMLGR
+688 GEGHKLAPSMLGR
-701 CETRSASPGR
+701 CEKREASPGR
-711 DISLRFIFTYNNP
+711 DISLRFSFTYT
-724 GAKEPIT
+724 GGEKPIT
-731 VPANEFITTKNGT
+731 VPADRFMTTKNGT
-744 DTEVSLSD
+744 DTEVRLSD

-786 DPASASASNYK
+786 DPASASVSNNA
-797 IWGFTTSLVG
+797 IWGFTCTLWG
-807 ELSMYNKP
+807 ELTMKNKP
-815 VFDYPEDYMFQRS
+815 VFDYPEDYKFQRS
-828 KADDGVTLGY
+828 EADNGVTLGY

-849 VDGTYQIPGTS
+849 VDEKYPIPGT
-860 DFYDYRKHWHNPG
+860 DKFYDYRKHWHNPG
-873 SETYVENDGIMYNA
+873 SETYVESGGIMYNA

-894 SYPKDNKSI
+894 YYPNDAKI
-903 GKTIYDPCPPGYHV
+903 VGKTIYDPCPPGYHV
-917 PHAEAFHGDVMTEE
+917 PLAKVFNGDVMN
-931 KINSSTGDPIYGD
+931 KADNYSSTN
-944 TKWTT
+944 WTT
-949 PITIELDRSWSY
+949 PIEIKADRSWSY
-961 TLGNETDLNKV
+961 RLGNGRELKNV

-982 LKKADRTVAHL
+982 LKKGADRTDAHL
-993 ALMPSSWPAFKMI
+993 AKMPSSWPAFKML

-1013 IKKSKKY
+1013 MKKSENSE
-1020 RGYQVL
+1020 GYQVV
-1026 ILYFD
+1026 ILFFD
-1031 NRYKNA
+1031 NRDKNS
-1037 DGSCKGAACITE
+1037 DSCKRASSLWE
-1049 SSNSYGMTVWAEH
+1049 SNNSYGMTVWAEH

>member
-84 EDLAAYSGSAADNGP
+84 EDLAAYSGSAADKEP
-99 ASRGITSTSIA
+99 ASRGYTSTSIA

-179 DNGITYDA
+179 GNGITYDA
-187 SGHPKLSF
+187 SGYPTLSF

-233 TVRSGEAMLSG
+233 TVRSGENMLSG

-254 YKAGKLPLGTSI
+254 YKAGTLPLGTSI
-266 PVWAA
+266 PVWTA

-280 VETKADLPEAEGSS
+280 VETTAVLPEAAAGS
-294 ETSYTTPGLRIVG
+294 TDTYTTPGLRIAG
-307 ISKGE
+307 IIKGE
-312 NGKTDDDGL
+312 NGTTDDDGL

-335 LEVTLTDKKTG
+335 LEVTLTDKMTG

-354 LAGKHNDGSGSEVSN
+354 LAGKHNDGSGNEVSN
-369 RWEPGKLYTYA
+369 RWEAGKLYTYA

-388 RPYLKMVKKTVTET
+388 QPYLKMVKKTVTET
-402 GVTETGIFSLPYE
+402 GVTETGIFSEPYE
-415 GFKND
+415 GFAEHDPTKYSNI
-420 NDKNEVHPKN
+420 
-430 QTSGVL
+430 QSTGVL

-443 DVERTAYMIVNI
+443 DVERTAYMTITL
-455 AGGQSKG
+455 AG

-477 STDRGSSWAPCDD
+477 STDRGSSWTACDD
-490 NGWIDYDPVA
+490 DGWIDYDPVA
-500 AASKGADDPMASRTG
+500 AASKGADDPKASRTG
-515 SLILPKLDGFKN
+515 SLIIPKLDGFKN

-538 TNLSAT
+538 TDLSAT

-565 NTLKGGS
+565 NTLKGGL

-591 VDHKNDEITDGD
+591 VDHKNDKITDGD

-634 NGFIKFHVDE
+634 DGVIKFHVDE

-679 NCKNVEDND
+679 NCKTVNDND
-688 GTVHKLAPSMLGR
+688 GESHRLAPSMLGR
-701 CETRSASPGR
+701 CEARSASPGR

-724 GAKEPIT
+724 GGEKPIT
-731 VPANEFITTKNGT
+731 VPADRFITTKNGT
-744 DTEVSLSD
+744 DTEIILSG

-775 AMIPGIYTDTV
+775 AMIPGIYTDTD
-786 DPASASASNYK
+786 DPADENASNNA
-797 IWGFTTSLVG
+797 IWGFDCSLHG
-807 ELSMYNKP
+807 ELTMYNKP
-815 VFDYPEDYMFQRS
+815 VFDYPEDYKFQRS
-828 KADDGVTLGY
+828 EADNGATLGY

-849 VDGTYQIPGTS
+849 VDGVY
-860 DFYDYRKHWHNPG
+860 DHDYRKHWHNPG
-873 SETYVENDGIMYNA
+873 SETYVENKGIMYNA
-887 WNSKNTN
+887 WNSKNTDY
-894 SYPKDNKSI
+894 YPNDAKTV

-917 PHAEAFHGDVMTEE
+917 PLAKVFNGDVMNHAGSYSAT
-931 KINSSTGDPIYGD
+931 SWP
-944 TKWTT
+944 T
-949 PITIELDRSWSY
+949 PINIDESDRSWSY
-961 TLGNETDLNKV
+961 HLRDGRELKNV
-972 IYATGVRDFH
+972 IYATGVRDFNLH
-982 LKKADRTVAHL
+982 SNDRNKDLTK
-993 ALMPSSWPAFKMI
+993 MPSSWPAFKML

-1013 IKKSKKY
+1013 MKKSEKSD
-1020 RGYQVL
+1020 GYQVL

-1031 NRYKNA
+1031 NREKNSNFCKRA
-1037 DGSCKGAACITE
+1037 SCLWE

>member
-84 EDLAAYSGSAADNGP
+84 EDLAAYTGSAAEPGP
-99 ASRGITSTSIA
+99 ASRGYTSTSIA
-110 GSFGLSAICYNSSS
+110 GSFGLSAICYNSSA
-124 EAGDDALGD
+124 EAADDALRD

-187 SGHPKLSF
+187 SVYPTLSF

-254 YKAGKLPLGTSI
+254 YKAGKLPLGTAI
-266 PVWAA
+266 PVWTA
-271 TGEANGSFE
+271 TGSSDGSFE
-280 VETKADLPEAEGSS
+280 VETTAVLPEAAAGS
-294 ETSYTTPGLRIVG
+294 TDTYTTPGLRIAG
-307 ISKGE
+307 IIKGE
-312 NGKTDDDGL
+312 NGTTDDDGL
-321 TFFMIPQTLPEGAK
+321 TFFLIPQTLPEGAK

-354 LAGKHNDGSGSEVSN
+354 LAGKHNDGSGNEVPN
-369 RWEPGKLYTYA
+369 RWEAGKLYTYA
-380 ISTQGIVV
+380 ISTNGIVV
-388 RPYLKMVKKTVTET
+388 QPYLKMVKKTVTKT

-415 GFKND
+415 GFAEHDPTKYGNI
-420 NDKNEVHPKN
+420 
-430 QTSGVL
+430 QSTGVL

-443 DVERTAYMIVNI
+443 DVERTAYMTITL
-455 AGGQSKG
+455 AGSH
-462 GQSKTVAA
+462 SKTVAA

-477 STDRGSSWAPCDD
+477 STDGGSSWTACDY

-500 AASKGADDPMASRTG
+500 AASKGADDPKASRTG
-515 SLILPKLDGFKN
+515 SLIIPKLDGFKN

-538 TNLSAT
+538 TDLSAT

-565 NTLKGGS
+565 NTLKGGL

-591 VDHKNDEITDGD
+591 VDHKNDKITDGD

-634 NGFIKFHVDE
+634 DGVIKFHVDE

-679 NCKNVEDND
+679 NCKTVNDND
-688 GTVHKLAPSMLGR
+688 GESHRLAPSMLGR
-701 CETRSASPGR
+701 CEARSASPGR

-724 GAKEPIT
+724 GGEKPIT
-731 VPANEFITTKNGT
+731 VPADRFITTKNGT
-744 DTEVSLSD
+744 DTEIILSG

-775 AMIPGIYTDTV
+775 AMIPGIYTDTD
-786 DPASASASNYK
+786 DPADENASNNA
-797 IWGFTTSLVG
+797 IWGFDCSLHG
-807 ELSMYNKP
+807 ELTMYNKP
-815 VFDYPEDYMFQRS
+815 VFDYPEDYKFQRS
-828 KADDGVTLGY
+828 EADNGVTLGY

-849 VDGTYQIPGTS
+849 VDGVY
-860 DFYDYRKHWHNPG
+860 DHDYRKHWHNPG
-873 SETYVENDGIMYNA
+873 SETYVENKGIMYNA
-887 WNSKNTN
+887 WNSKNTDY
-894 SYPKDNKSI
+894 YPNDAKTV

-917 PHAEAFHGDVMTEE
+917 PLAKVFNGDVMNHAGSYSAT
-931 KINSSTGDPIYGD
+931 SWP
-944 TKWTT
+944 T
-949 PITIELDRSWSY
+949 PINIDESDRSWSY
-961 TLGNETDLNKV
+961 HLRDGRELKNV
-972 IYATGVRDFH
+972 IYATGVRDFNLH
-982 LKKADRTVAHL
+982 SNDRNKDLTK
-993 ALMPSSWPAFKMI
+993 MPSSWPAFKML

-1013 IKKSKKY
+1013 MKKSEKSD
-1020 RGYQVL
+1020 GYQVL

-1031 NRYKNA
+1031 NREKNSNFCKRA
-1037 DGSCKGAACITE
+1037 SCLWE

>member
-84 EDLAAYSGSAADNGP
+84 EDLAAYSGSAAEPGP
-99 ASRGITSTSIA
+99 ASRGYTSTSIA
-110 GSFGLSAICYNSSS
+110 GPFGLSAICYNSSA
-124 EAGDDALGD
+124 EAADDALGD

-179 DNGITYDA
+179 ENGITYDA
-187 SGHPKLSF
+187 SGYPKLSF
-195 SVKESVKDQV
+195 SVKESVPDQV

-214 SGKGGEAIDFTFNH
+214 SGKGGEAIDLTFNH

-233 TVRSGEAMLSG
+233 TVRSGEKMLSG

-266 PVWAA
+266 PVWTA

-280 VETKADLPEAEGSS
+280 VETKDAVLPEAEGSP
-294 ETSYTTPGLRIVG
+294 ETYTIPGLRIAG

-312 NGKTDDDGL
+312 NGTADDDGL

-354 LAGKHNDGSGSEVSN
+354 LAGKHNDGSGNEVSN
-369 RWEPGKLYTYA
+369 SWEPGKLYTYA
-380 ISTQGIVV
+380 ISTKGIVV
-388 RPYLKMVKKTVTET
+388 QPYLKMVKKTVTKPDKTKPDET
-402 GVTETGIFSLPYE
+402 CVTETGIFSLPYE
-415 GFKND
+415 GFAEHDPTKYGNI
-420 NDKNEVHPKN
+420 
-430 QTSGVL
+430 QSTGVL

-443 DVERTAYMIVNI
+443 DVERTAYMTITL
-455 AGGQSKG
+455 AGGQK
-462 GQSKTVAA
+462 KTVAA
-470 DDIKMEY
+470 DLKVKY
-477 STDRGSSWAPCDD
+477 STDGGTTWTACDND
-490 NGWIDYDPVA
+490 GWKDDEPAA
-500 AASKGADDPMASRTG
+500 AASKTAEDPTAPRPG
-515 SLILPKLDGFKN
+515 SLIIPKLPGFNN
-527 LTAASSAKSGV
+527 LPAAASAKSGV
-538 TNLSAT
+538 TDLSAT

-565 NTLKGGS
+565 NTLKGVS
-572 IDNSVLTLPAGRVA
+572 IDNSVLKLPEGRVA

-591 VDHKNDEITDGD
+591 VDHKNAEITEGD

-608 SGYSTLSEAFILW
+608 RVHSTTLSEAFILW

-634 NGFIKFHVDE
+634 EGVIKFHVDE
-644 RTIAEGNAVIALR
+644 RTIAEGNAIIALR

-665 SWHIWVTDKDWSEG
+665 SWHIWVTDKDWSESK
-679 NCKNVEDND
+679 CKKVEGGDIDAD
-688 GTVHKLAPSMLGR
+688 GEPKEHKLAPSMLGR
-701 CETRSASPGR
+701 CEARSASPGR
-711 DISLRFIFTYNNP
+711 DISLRFLLFYTHP
-724 GAKEPIT
+724 DAKEPI
-731 VPANEFITTKNGT
+731 EFVMDNFVTSDKGVEVTK
-744 DTEVSLSD
+744 SLAD
-752 LRQQNIAGSAAGD
+752 LEGLRQQDIAGSAAGD

-775 AMIPGIYTDTV
+775 AMIPGIYTDTD
-786 DPASASASNYK
+786 DPADKNASNNA
-797 IWGFTTSLVG
+797 IWGFTG
-807 ELSMYNKP
+807 ELHGELTMKNKP
-815 VFDYPEDYMFQRS
+815 VFDYPEDYKFQRS
-828 KADDGVTLGY
+828 EADNGVTLGY

-849 VDGTYQIPGTS
+849 VDGKY
-860 DFYDYRKHWHNPG
+860 DHDYRKHWHNPG
-873 SETYVENDGIMYNA
+873 SETYVQSGGIMYNA

-894 SYPKDNKSI
+894 YYPNDAKTV

-917 PHAEAFHGDVMTEE
+917 PLAKAFSGDVM
-931 KINSSTGDPIYGD
+931 NLAGSYSSTSWPATIY
-944 TKWTT
+944 
-949 PITIELDRSWSY
+949 IESDRSWRY
-961 TLGNETDLNKV
+961 NLKNGTELKNV
-972 IYATGVRDFH
+972 IYATGVRDFN
-982 LKKADRTVAHL
+982 LNSTDRKKDL
-993 ALMPSSWPAFKMI
+993 SKMPSSWPAFKML

-1013 IKKSKKY
+1013 MKKSEKSD
-1020 RGYQVL
+1020 GYQVV

-1031 NRYKNA
+1031 NRYKKAN
-1037 DGSCKGAACITE
+1037 GSCNGASCLWE
-1049 SSNSYGMTVWAEH
+1049 SNNSYGMTVWAEH

>member
-84 EDLAAYSGSAADNGP
+84 EDLAAYSGSAADKEP
-99 ASRGITSTSIA
+99 ASRGYTSTSIA

-187 SGHPKLSF
+187 SGYPTLSF

-254 YKAGKLPLGTSI
+254 YKAGTLPLGTSI
-266 PVWAA
+266 PVWTA

-280 VETKADLPEAEGSS
+280 VETTAVLPEAAAGS
-294 ETSYTTPGLRIVG
+294 TDTYTTPGLRIAG
-307 ISKGE
+307 IIKGE
-312 NGKTDDDGL
+312 NGTTDDDGL

-354 LAGKHNDGSGSEVSN
+354 LAGKHNDGSGNEVPN

-380 ISTQGIVV
+380 ISTNGIVV
-388 RPYLKMVKKTVTET
+388 QPYLKMVKKTVTKT

-415 GFKND
+415 GFAEHDPTKYGNI
-420 NDKNEVHPKN
+420 
-430 QTSGVL
+430 QSTGVL

-443 DVERTAYMIVNI
+443 DVERTAYMTITL
-455 AGGQSKG
+455 AGSH
-462 GQSKTVAA
+462 SKTVAA

-477 STDRGSSWAPCDD
+477 STDGGSSWTACDY

-500 AASKGADDPMASRTG
+500 AASKGADDPKASRTG
-515 SLILPKLDGFKN
+515 SLIIPKLDGFKN

-538 TNLSAT
+538 TDLSAT

-565 NTLKGGS
+565 NTLKGGL

-591 VDHKNDEITDGD
+591 VDHKNDKITDGD

-634 NGFIKFHVDE
+634 DGVIKFHVDE

-679 NCKNVEDND
+679 NCKTVNDND
-688 GTVHKLAPSMLGR
+688 GESHRLAPSMLGR
-701 CETRSASPGR
+701 CEARSASPGR

-724 GAKEPIT
+724 GGEKPIT
-731 VPANEFITTKNGT
+731 VPADRFITTKNGT
-744 DTEVSLSD
+744 DTEIILSG

-775 AMIPGIYTDTV
+775 AMIPGIYTDTD
-786 DPASASASNYK
+786 DPADENASNNA
-797 IWGFTTSLVG
+797 IWGFDCSLHG
-807 ELSMYNKP
+807 ELTMYNKP
-815 VFDYPEDYMFQRS
+815 VFDYPEDYKFQRS
-828 KADDGVTLGY
+828 EADNGATLGY

-849 VDGTYQIPGTS
+849 VDGVY
-860 DFYDYRKHWHNPG
+860 DHDYRKHWHNPG
-873 SETYVENDGIMYNA
+873 SETYVENKGIMYNA
-887 WNSKNTN
+887 WNSKNTDY
-894 SYPKDNKSI
+894 YPNDAKTV

-917 PHAEAFHGDVMTEE
+917 PLAKVFNGDVMNHAGSYSAT
-931 KINSSTGDPIYGD
+931 SWP
-944 TKWTT
+944 T
-949 PITIELDRSWSY
+949 PINIDESDRSWSY
-961 TLGNETDLNKV
+961 HLRDGRELKNV
-972 IYATGVRDFH
+972 IYATGVRDFNLH
-982 LKKADRTVAHL
+982 SNDRNKDLTK
-993 ALMPSSWPAFKMI
+993 MPSSWPAFKML

-1013 IKKSKKY
+1013 IESAVNSG
-1020 RGYQVL
+1020 GYQVV
-1026 ILYFD
+1026 ILFFD
-1031 NRYKNA
+1031 NRDKKSNT
-1037 DGSCKGAACITE
+1037 CKRASSLWE
-1049 SSNSYGMTVWAEH
+1049 SNNSYGMTVWAEH

>member
-84 EDLAAYSGSAADNGP
+84 EDLAAYSGSAAEQRP
-99 ASRGITSTSIA
+99 ASRGYTSTSIA
-110 GSFGLSAICYNSSS
+110 GPFGLSAICYNSSA
-124 EAGDDALGD
+124 EAADDALRD

-170 MGYAPYASA
+170 MGYAPYASEE
-179 DNGITYDA
+179 NGITYEA
-187 SGHPKLSF
+187 SGYPKLSF

-254 YKAGKLPLGTSI
+254 YKAGTLRLGTSI
-266 PVWAA
+266 PVWTA

-280 VETKADLPEAEGSS
+280 VETTAALPEAEGSP
-294 ETSYTTPGLRIVG
+294 ETYTTPGLRIAG
-307 ISKGE
+307 ISKKDDG
-312 NGKTDDDGL
+312 TADDDGL

-335 LEVTLTDKKTG
+335 LEVTLTDKMTG

-354 LAGKHNDGSGSEVSN
+354 LGGKHNDGSGNEVSN

-388 RPYLKMVKKTVTET
+388 QPYLKMVKKTVTET
-402 GVTETGIFSLPYE
+402 GVTETGIFSEPYE
-415 GFKND
+415 GFAEHDPTKYGNI
-420 NDKNEVHPKN
+420 
-430 QTSGVL
+430 QSTGVL

-443 DVERTAYMIVNI
+443 DVERTAYMTITL
-455 AGGQSKG
+455 AG

-477 STDRGSSWAPCDD
+477 STDRGSSWTACDND
-490 NGWIDYDPVA
+490 GWIDYDPVA
-500 AASKGADDPMASRTG
+500 AASKGADDPKASRTG
-515 SLILPKLDGFKN
+515 SLIIPKLPGFNN
-527 LTAASSAKSGV
+527 LPAASSAKSGV
-538 TNLSAT
+538 TDLSAT

-591 VDHKNDEITDGD
+591 VDHKNDEITDGN

-608 SGYSTLSEAFILW
+608 TDYSTLSEAFILW

-644 RTIAEGNAVIALR
+644 RTIAEGNAIIALR

-679 NCKNVEDND
+679 NCIAVEDND
-688 GTVHKLAPSMLGR
+688 GEGHKLAPSMLGR
-701 CETRSASPGR
+701 CEARSASPGR
-711 DISLRFIFTYNNP
+711 DISLRFTFTYVNP
-724 GAKEPIT
+724 GTKKPIT
-731 VPANEFITTKNGT
+731 VPADRFITTKNGT
-744 DTEVSLSD
+744 DTKVRLSD
-752 LRQQNIAGSAAGD
+752 LKQQNIAGSAAGD

-775 AMIPGIYTDTV
+775 AMIPGIYTDTN
-786 DPASASASNYK
+786 DPANQNASNNA
-797 IWGFTTSLVG
+797 IWGFDCSLHG
-807 ELSMYNKP
+807 ELTMYNKP
-815 VFDYPEDYMFQRS
+815 VFDYPEDYKFQRS
-828 KADDGVTLGY
+828 KADNGATLGY

-849 VDGTYQIPGTS
+849 VDEKYLIPGET
-860 DFYDYRKHWHNPG
+860 DKYYDYRKHWHNPG
-873 SETYVENDGIMYNA
+873 SETYVESKGIMYNA

-894 SYPKDNKSI
+894 YYPNDAKTV

-917 PHAEAFHGDVMTEE
+917 PLAKVFNGDVM
-931 KINSSTGDPIYGD
+931 NHAGSYSSTNWPS
-944 TKWTT
+944 
-949 PITIELDRSWSY
+949 TINIDENDRSWSY
-961 TLGNETDLNKV
+961 HLRDGRELKNV

-982 LKKADRTVAHL
+982 LKKDVDRTDAHL
-993 ALMPSSWPAFKMI
+993 ALMPSSWPAFKML

-1013 IKKSKKY
+1013 MKEAVNTE
-1020 RGYQVL
+1020 GYQVL

-1031 NRYKNA
+1031 NRGKNSN
-1037 DGSCKGAACITE
+1037 SCKRASCLWE
-1049 SSNSYGMTVWAEH
+1049 SNNSYGMTVWAEH

>member
-84 EDLAAYSGSAADNGP
+84 EDLAAYSGSAADKEP
-99 ASRGITSTSIA
+99 ASRGYTSTSIA

-187 SGHPKLSF
+187 SGYPTLSF

-254 YKAGKLPLGTSI
+254 YKAGTLPLGTSI
-266 PVWAA
+266 PVWTA

-280 VETKADLPEAEGSS
+280 VETTAVLPEAAAGS
-294 ETSYTTPGLRIVG
+294 TDTYTTPGLRIAG
-307 ISKGE
+307 IIKGE
-312 NGKTDDDGL
+312 NGTTDDDGL

-354 LAGKHNDGSGSEVSN
+354 LAGKHNDGSGNEVPN

-380 ISTQGIVV
+380 ISTNGIVV
-388 RPYLKMVKKTVTET
+388 QPYLKMVKKTVTKT

-415 GFKND
+415 GFAEHDPTKYGNI
-420 NDKNEVHPKN
+420 
-430 QTSGVL
+430 QSTGVL

-443 DVERTAYMIVNI
+443 DVERTAYMTITL
-455 AGGQSKG
+455 AGSH
-462 GQSKTVAA
+462 SKTVAA

-477 STDRGSSWAPCDD
+477 STDGGSSWTACDY

-500 AASKGADDPMASRTG
+500 TASKGADDPKASRTG
-515 SLILPKLDGFKN
+515 SLIIPKLDGFKN

-538 TNLSAT
+538 TDLSAT

-565 NTLKGGS
+565 NTLKGGL

-591 VDHKNDEITDGD
+591 VDHKNDKITDGD

-634 NGFIKFHVDE
+634 DGVIKFHVDE

-679 NCKNVEDND
+679 NCKTVNDND
-688 GTVHKLAPSMLGR
+688 GESHRLAPSMLGR
-701 CETRSASPGR
+701 CEARSASPGR

-724 GAKEPIT
+724 GGEKPIT
-731 VPANEFITTKNGT
+731 VPADRFITTKNGT
-744 DTEVSLSD
+744 DTEIILSG

-775 AMIPGIYTDTV
+775 AMIPGIYTDTD
-786 DPASASASNYK
+786 DPADENASNNA
-797 IWGFTTSLVG
+797 IWGFDCSLHG
-807 ELSMYNKP
+807 ELTMYNKP
-815 VFDYPEDYMFQRS
+815 VFDYPEDYKFQRS
-828 KADDGVTLGY
+828 EADNGATLGY

-849 VDGTYQIPGTS
+849 VDGVY
-860 DFYDYRKHWHNPG
+860 DHDYRKHWHNPG
-873 SETYVENDGIMYNA
+873 SETYVENKGIMYNA
-887 WNSKNTN
+887 WNSKNTDY
-894 SYPKDNKSI
+894 YPNDAKTV

-917 PHAEAFHGDVMTEE
+917 PLAKVFNGDVMNHAGSYSAT
-931 KINSSTGDPIYGD
+931 SWP
-944 TKWTT
+944 T
-949 PITIELDRSWSY
+949 PINIDESDRSWSY
-961 TLGNETDLNKV
+961 HLRDGRELKNV
-972 IYATGVRDFH
+972 IYATGVRDFNLH
-982 LKKADRTVAHL
+982 SNDRNKDLTK
-993 ALMPSSWPAFKMI
+993 MPSSWPAFKML

-1013 IKKSKKY
+1013 MKKSEKSD
-1020 RGYQVL
+1020 GYQVL

-1031 NRYKNA
+1031 NREKNSNFCKRA
-1037 DGSCKGAACITE
+1037 SCLWE

>member
-84 EDLAAYSGSAADNGP
+84 EDLAAYSGSAADKGP
-99 ASRGITSTSIA
+99 ASRGYTSTSIA

-187 SGHPKLSF
+187 SGYPTLSF

-254 YKAGKLPLGTSI
+254 YKAGTLPLGTSI
-266 PVWAA
+266 PVWTA

-280 VETKADLPEAEGSS
+280 VETKDAVLPEAEGSP
-294 ETSYTTPGLRIVG
+294 ETYTTPGLRIAG
-307 ISKGE
+307 IIKGE
-312 NGKTDDDGL
+312 NGTIVDDGL

-354 LAGKHNDGSGSEVSN
+354 LAGKHNDGSGNEVSN

-380 ISTQGIVV
+380 ISTNGIVV
-388 RPYLKMVKKTVTET
+388 QPYLKMVKKTVTKT

-420 NDKNEVHPKN
+420 NDKNEVHAKN

-436 PYSGAIH
+436 PFSGAIH
-443 DVERTAYMIVNI
+443 DVERTAYMTITL
-455 AGGQSKG
+455 AG

-477 STDRGSSWAPCDD
+477 STDDGSSWTACDD

-500 AASKGADDPMASRTG
+500 AASKGADDPKASRTG
-515 SLILPKLDGFKN
+515 SLIIPKLDGFKN

-538 TNLSAT
+538 TDLSAT

-591 VDHKNDEITDGD
+591 VDHKNDEITNGD

-608 SGYSTLSEAFILW
+608 SGHSTLSEAFILW

-634 NGFIKFHVDE
+634 NGVIKFHVDE

-665 SWHIWVTDKDWSEG
+665 SWHIWVTDKDWSAG
-679 NCKNVEDND
+679 NCIAVKDN
-688 GTVHKLAPSMLGR
+688 GGEGHRLAPSMLGR
-701 CETRSASPGR
+701 CEARSASPGR
-711 DISLRFIFTYNNP
+711 DISLRFIFTYT
-724 GAKEPIT
+724 GGEKPIT
-731 VPANEFITTKNGT
+731 VPADRFITTKNGT
-744 DTEVSLSD
+744 DTEVRLSG

-775 AMIPGIYTDTV
+775 AMIPGIYTDTD
-786 DPASASASNYK
+786 DPADENASNNA
-797 IWGFTTSLVG
+797 IWGFDCSLHG
-807 ELSMYNKP
+807 ELTMYNKP
-815 VFDYPEDYMFQRS
+815 VFDYPEDYKFQRS
-828 KADDGVTLGY
+828 EADNGATLGY

-849 VDGTYQIPGTS
+849 VDGVY
-860 DFYDYRKHWHNPG
+860 DHDYRKHWHNPG
-873 SETYVENDGIMYNA
+873 SETYVETDGIMYNA
-887 WNSKNTN
+887 WNSKNTDY
-894 SYPKDNKSI
+894 YPNDAKTV

-917 PHAEAFHGDVMTEE
+917 PLAKVFNGDVM
-931 KINSSTGDPIYGD
+931 NHADIYSA
-944 TKWTT
+944 TKWPT
-949 PITIELDRSWSY
+949 PINIESDRSWRY
-961 TLGNETDLNKV
+961 QLGNRRELKNV
-972 IYATGVRDFH
+972 IYATGVRDFNLH
-982 LKKADRTVAHL
+982 SNDRNKDLTK
-993 ALMPSSWPAFKMI
+993 MPSSWPAFKML

-1013 IKKSKKY
+1013 MRKAVNTE
-1020 RGYQVL
+1020 GYQVL

-1031 NRYKNA
+1031 NREKNSN
-1037 DGSCKGAACITE
+1037 SCKRASCLWE

>member
-40 MFKPSVGS
+40 IFKPSVGS

-84 EDLAAYSGSAADNGP
+84 EDLAAYTGSAAEQRP
-99 ASRGITSTSIA
+99 ASRGYTSTSIA
-110 GSFGLSAICYNSSS
+110 GSFGLSAICYNSSA
-124 EAGDDALGD
+124 EAADDALRD

-179 DNGITYDA
+179 ENGITYDA
-187 SGHPKLSF
+187 SGYPTLSF

-254 YKAGKLPLGTSI
+254 YKAGTLPLGTSI
-266 PVWAA
+266 PVWTA
-271 TGEANGSFE
+271 TGSFDGSFE
-280 VETKADLPEAEGSS
+280 VETTAALPEAEGSS
-294 ETSYTTPGLRIVG
+294 ETYTTPGLRIAG

-312 NGKTDDDGL
+312 NGIADDDGL

-354 LAGKHNDGSGSEVSN
+354 LAGKHNDGSGNEVSN
-369 RWEPGKLYTYA
+369 RWEAGKLYTYA
-380 ISTQGIVV
+380 ISTKGIVV
-388 RPYLKMVKKTVTET
+388 QPYLKLVKKTVTKT
-402 GVTETGIFSLPYE
+402 GVTETGIFSESYE
-415 GFKND
+415 GFAEHDPTKYSNI
-420 NDKNEVHPKN
+420 
-430 QTSGVL
+430 QSTGVL
-436 PYSGAIH
+436 PFSGAIH
-443 DVERTAYMIVNI
+443 DVERTAYMTITL
-455 AGGQSKG
+455 AG

-477 STDRGSSWAPCDD
+477 STDGGSSWAPCDD

-500 AASKGADDPMASRTG
+500 AASKGADDPKASRTG

-527 LTAASSAKSGV
+527 LMAASSAKSGV
-538 TNLSAT
+538 TDLSAT

-572 IDNSVLTLPAGRVA
+572 IDNSVLTLPTTKEEA
-586 GMKYF
+586 GMRYF
-591 VDHKNDEITDGD
+591 VDHRNEEITDGD

-608 SGYSTLSEAFILW
+608 TGYSTLSEAFILW

-634 NGFIKFHVDE
+634 NGVIKFHVDE

-665 SWHIWVTDKDWSEG
+665 SWHIWVTDKDWSAG
-679 NCKNVEDND
+679 NCILVKDSD
-688 GTVHKLAPSMLGR
+688 GTAHKLAPSMLGR
-701 CETRSASPGR
+701 CEARSASSGR
-711 DISLRFIFTYNNP
+711 YISLRFSFTYDNP

-731 VPANEFITTKNGT
+731 VTADRFMTTKNGT
-744 DTEVSLSD
+744 ETEVILSD

-775 AMIPGIYTDTV
+775 AMIPGIYTDTD
-786 DPASASASNYK
+786 DPANQNADNNV
-797 IWGFTTSLVG
+797 IWGFKGHLWG
-807 ELSMYNKP
+807 ELTMYNKP
-815 VFDYPEDYMFQRS
+815 VFDYPEDYKFQRS
-828 KADDGVTLGY
+828 EADNGVTLGY

-849 VDGTYQIPGTS
+849 VDGVY
-860 DFYDYRKHWHNPG
+860 DHDYRKHWHNPG
-873 SETYVENDGIMYNA
+873 SEKYVESGGIMYNA

-894 SYPKDNKSI
+894 YYPNDAKTV

-917 PHAEAFHGDVMTEE
+917 PLAKAFNGDVMN
-931 KINSSTGDPIYGD
+931 KADIYSA
-944 TKWTT
+944 TKWPTAINIVET
-949 PITIELDRSWSY
+949 DRSWSY
-961 TLGNETDLNKV
+961 TLGNETKLENV

-982 LKKADRTVAHL
+982 LKKEDRTAANL
-993 ALMPSSWPAFKMI
+993 AKMPSSWPAFKML

-1013 IKKSKKY
+1013 MKKSENSE
-1020 RGYQVL
+1020 GYQVV
-1026 ILYFD
+1026 ILFFD
-1031 NRYKNA
+1031 NRDKNSN
-1037 DGSCKGAACITE
+1037 SCKRASCLWE
-1049 SSNSYGMTVWAEH
+1049 SNNSYGMTVWAEH

>member
-40 MFKPSVGS
+40 IFKPTVGS

-84 EDLAAYSGSAADNGP
+84 EDLAAYSGSAAEQGP
-99 ASRGITSTSIA
+99 ASRGYTSTSIA
-110 GSFGLSAICYNSSS
+110 GSFGLSAICYNSSA
-124 EAGDDALGD
+124 EAADDALRD

-179 DNGITYDA
+179 ENGITYDA
-187 SGHPKLSF
+187 SGYPTLSF

-254 YKAGKLPLGTSI
+254 YKAGTLPLGTSI
-266 PVWAA
+266 PVWTA
-271 TGEANGSFE
+271 TGSANGSFE
-280 VETKADLPEAEGSS
+280 VETTAALPEAEGST
-294 ETSYTTPGLRIVG
+294 ETYTTPGLRIAG

-312 NGKTDDDGL
+312 NGTTDDDGL

-354 LAGKHNDGSGSEVSN
+354 LAGKHNDGSGNEVSN
-369 RWEPGKLYTYA
+369 RWEAGKLYTYA
-380 ISTQGIVV
+380 ISTKGIVV
-388 RPYLKMVKKTVTET
+388 QPYLKLVKKTVTKT
-402 GVTETGIFSLPYE
+402 GVTETGIFSEPYE
-415 GFKND
+415 GFAEHDPTKYSNI
-420 NDKNEVHPKN
+420 
-430 QTSGVL
+430 QSTGVL

-443 DVERTAYMIVNI
+443 DVERTAYMTITL
-455 AGGQSKG
+455 AG

-477 STDRGSSWAPCDD
+477 STDGGSSWTACDD
-490 NGWIDYDPVA
+490 NGWIDYAPVA
-500 AASKGADDPMASRTG
+500 AASKETDDPMASRTG
-515 SLILPKLDGFKN
+515 SLIIPKLTGFKN

-538 TNLSAT
+538 TDLSAT

-565 NTLKGGS
+565 NTLKDGS
-572 IDNSVLTLPAGRVA
+572 IDNSVLTLPTKKEEA

-591 VDHKNDEITDGD
+591 VDHKNAKITDGD

-608 SGYSTLSEAFILW
+608 RGYSTLSEAFILW

-634 NGFIKFHVDE
+634 NGVIKFHVDE

-657 DSNHDIVW
+657 DSNHNIVW
-665 SWHIWVTDKDWSEG
+665 SWHIWVTDKDWSAG
-679 NCKNVEDND
+679 NCIPVKDSD
-688 GTVHKLAPSMLGR
+688 GTAHKLAPSMLGR
-701 CETRSASPGR
+701 CEARSASSGR
-711 DISLRFIFTYNNP
+711 DISLRFSFTYNKP
-724 GAKEPIT
+724 GGEKPIT
-731 VPANEFITTKNGT
+731 VTADRFIITKNGT
-744 DTEVSLSD
+744 DTEIILSG

-786 DPASASASNYK
+786 DPESASASNNA
-797 IWGFTTSLVG
+797 IWGFTCTLWG
-807 ELSMYNKP
+807 ELTMKNKP
-815 VFDYPEDYMFQRS
+815 VFDYPEDYKFQRS
-828 KADDGVTLGY
+828 EADNGVTLGY

-849 VDGTYQIPGTS
+849 VDEKYLIPGTNI
-860 DFYDYRKHWHNPG
+860 FYDYRKHWHNPG
-873 SETYVENDGIMYNA
+873 SETYVESGGIMYNA

-894 SYPKDNKSI
+894 YYPNDANI
-903 GKTIYDPCPPGYHV
+903 VGKTIYDPCPPGYHV
-917 PHAEAFHGDVMTEE
+917 PLAKVFNGDVM
-931 KINSSTGDPIYGD
+931 KKADNYSSTN
-944 TKWTT
+944 WLT
-949 PITIELDRSWSY
+949 PIEIKADRSWSY
-961 TLGNETDLNKV
+961 HLLDGRELKNV

-982 LKKADRTVAHL
+982 LKKGADRTDAHL
-993 ALMPSSWPAFKMI
+993 AKMPSSWPAFKML

-1013 IKKSKKY
+1013 IESAEKS
-1020 RGYQVL
+1020 GGFQVV

-1031 NRYKNA
+1031 NRDKKSNTCKRA
-1037 DGSCKGAACITE
+1037 SCLWE
-1049 SSNSYGMTVWAEH
+1049 SNNSYGMTVWAEH

>member
-65 IDSIDAMD
+65 IDSIDAID

-84 EDLAAYSGSAADNGP
+84 EDLAAYSGSAADKGP
-99 ASRGITSTSIA
+99 ASRGYTSTSIA
-110 GSFGLSAICYNSSS
+110 GSFGLSAICYNSSA
-124 EAGDDALGD
+124 EAADDALRD

-179 DNGITYDA
+179 ENGITYDA
-187 SGHPKLSF
+187 SGYPTLSF

-254 YKAGKLPLGTSI
+254 YKAGRLPLGTSI
-266 PVWAA
+266 PVWTA

-280 VETKADLPEAEGSS
+280 VETTAVLPEAAGST
-294 ETSYTTPGLRIVG
+294 ETYTTPGLRIAG

-312 NGKTDDDGL
+312 NGTTDDDGL

-354 LAGKHNDGSGSEVSN
+354 LAGKHNDGSGNEVFN

-380 ISTQGIVV
+380 ISTKGIVV
-388 RPYLKMVKKTVTET
+388 QPYLKMVKKTVTKT

-415 GFKND
+415 GFAEHDPTKYGNI
-420 NDKNEVHPKN
+420 
-430 QTSGVL
+430 QSTGVL

-443 DVERTAYMIVNI
+443 DVERTAYMTITL
-455 AGGQSKG
+455 AGSH
-462 GQSKTVAA
+462 SKTVAA

-477 STDRGSSWAPCDD
+477 STDRGSSWTACDD
-490 NGWIDYDPVA
+490 DGWKDYDPVA
-500 AASKGADDPMASRTG
+500 AASKETDDPKASRSG
-515 SLILPKLDGFKN
+515 SLIFPKLDGFKN

-538 TNLSAT
+538 TDLSAT

-591 VDHKNDEITDGD
+591 VDHKNDKITNGD

-608 SGYSTLSEAFILW
+608 SVHSTLSEAFILW

-634 NGFIKFHVDE
+634 NNDIKFHVDE

-665 SWHIWVTDKDWSEG
+665 SWHIWVTDKDWSAG
-679 NCKNVEDND
+679 NCIAVND
-688 GTVHKLAPSMLGR
+688 DDGEGHKLAPSMLGR
-701 CETRSASPGR
+701 CEARSASPGR

-724 GAKEPIT
+724 GGEKPIT
-731 VPANEFITTKNGT
+731 VPADRFITTKNGT
-744 DTEVSLSD
+744 DTEIILSG

-775 AMIPGIYTDTV
+775 AMIPGIYTDTD
-786 DPASASASNYK
+786 DPADENASNNA
-797 IWGFTTSLVG
+797 IWGFDCSLHG
-807 ELSMYNKP
+807 ELTMYNKP
-815 VFDYPEDYMFQRS
+815 VFDYPEDYKFQRS
-828 KADDGVTLGY
+828 EADNGATLGY

-849 VDGTYQIPGTS
+849 VDGVY
-860 DFYDYRKHWHNPG
+860 DHDYRKHWHNPG
-873 SETYVENDGIMYNA
+873 SETYVENKGIMYNA
-887 WNSKNTN
+887 WNSKNTDY
-894 SYPKDNKSI
+894 YPNDAKTV

-917 PHAEAFHGDVMTEE
+917 PLAKVFNGDVM
-931 KINSSTGDPIYGD
+931 NHADIYSA
-944 TKWTT
+944 TKWPT
-949 PITIELDRSWSY
+949 PINIDESDRSWSY
-961 TLGNETDLNKV
+961 HLHDGRELKNV
-972 IYATGVRDFH
+972 IYATGVRDFNLH
-982 LKKADRTVAHL
+982 SNDRNKDLTK
-993 ALMPSSWPAFKMI
+993 MPSSWPAFKML

-1013 IKKSKKY
+1013 MKKSEKSD
-1020 RGYQVL
+1020 GYQVL

-1031 NRYKNA
+1031 NREKNSNFCKRA
-1037 DGSCKGAACITE
+1037 SCLWE

>member
-84 EDLAAYSGSAADNGP
+84 EDLAAYSGSAAEPGP
-99 ASRGITSTSIA
+99 ASRGTTSTSIA

-124 EAGDDALGD
+124 EAGDGALGD

-179 DNGITYDA
+179 ENGITYDA
-187 SGHPKLSF
+187 SGYPTLSF

-254 YKAGKLPLGTSI
+254 YKAGRLPLGTSI
-266 PVWAA
+266 PVWNA

-294 ETSYTTPGLRIVG
+294 EETYTTPGLRIAG

-312 NGKTDDDGL
+312 NGTTVDDGL

-335 LEVTLTDKKTG
+335 LEVTLTDKMTG

-354 LAGKHNDGSGSEVSN
+354 LAGKHNDGSGNEVSN

-388 RPYLKMVKKTVTET
+388 QPYLKMVKKTVTET
-402 GVTETGIFSLPYE
+402 GVTETGIFSEPYE
-415 GFKND
+415 GFAEHDPTKYGNI
-420 NDKNEVHPKN
+420 
-430 QTSGVL
+430 QSTGVL

-443 DVERTAYMIVNI
+443 DVERTAYMTITL
-455 AGGQSKG
+455 AG

-477 STDRGSSWAPCDD
+477 STDRGSSWTACDD

-500 AASKGADDPMASRTG
+500 ASSKGADDPKASRTG

-538 TNLSAT
+538 TDLSAT

-572 IDNSVLTLPAGRVA
+572 IDNSVLTLPAGRKA

-591 VDHKNDEITDGD
+591 VDHKNDEITEGD

-608 SGYSTLSEAFILW
+608 TGYSTLSEAFILW

-634 NGFIKFHVDE
+634 NGVIKFHVDE

-665 SWHIWVTDKDWSEG
+665 SWHIWVTDKDWSAG
-679 NCKNVEDND
+679 KCKNVKDDD

-701 CETRSASPGR
+701 CEARSASPGR
-711 DISLRFIFTYNNP
+711 DISLRFSFTYT
-724 GAKEPIT
+724 GGEKPIT
-731 VPANEFITTKNGT
+731 VPTDRFMTTKNGT

-786 DPASASASNYK
+786 DPADKNASNNA
-797 IWGFTTSLVG
+797 IWGFTGYLWG
-807 ELSMYNKP
+807 ELTMKNKP
-815 VFDYPEDYMFQRS
+815 VFDYPEDYKFQQS
-828 KADDGVTLGY
+828 DADNGVTLGY

-849 VDGTYQIPGTS
+849 VDGVY
-860 DFYDYRKHWHNPG
+860 DHDYRKHWHNPG
-873 SETYVENDGIMYNA
+873 SETYVQSGGIMYNA

-894 SYPKDNKSI
+894 YYPNDAKSV

-917 PHAEAFHGDVMTEE
+917 PIAKAFSGDVM
-931 KINSSTGDPIYGD
+931 NQAGSYSSTSWTETIY
-944 TKWTT
+944 
-949 PITIELDRSWSY
+949 IESDRSWRY
-961 TLGNETDLNKV
+961 YLKNGTELKNV
-972 IYATGVRDFH
+972 IYATGVRDFNLH
-982 LKKADRTVAHL
+982 SNDRNDINKDLTK
-993 ALMPSSWPAFKMI
+993 MPSSWPAFKML

-1013 IKKSKKY
+1013 MKKSEKSD
-1020 RGYQVL
+1020 GYQVV

-1031 NRYKNA
+1031 NRYKKDN
-1037 DGSCKGAACITE
+1037 GSCNGASCLWE
-1049 SSNSYGMTVWAEH
+1049 SNNSYGMTVWAEH
-1062 D
+1062 Y

>member
-1 MRKTT
+1 
-6 FNLLKSVAVIS
+6 
-17 AALVWSC
+17 
-24 EDHLPTDA
+24 
-32 PGSPADHP
+32 
-40 MFKPSVGS
+40 
-48 SWSKGAAGSR
+48 
-58 SSDALIR
+58 
-65 IDSIDAMD
+65 MD

-124 EAGDDALGD
+124 EAGDDALRD

-187 SGHPKLSF
+187 SVYPTLSF

-254 YKAGKLPLGTSI
+254 YKAGKLPLGTAI
-266 PVWAA
+266 PVWTA
-271 TGEANGSFE
+271 TGSSDGSFE
-280 VETKADLPEAEGSS
+280 VETTAALPEAEGSS
-294 ETSYTTPGLRIVG
+294 ETYTTPGLRIAG

-312 NGKTDDDGL
+312 NGIADDDGL

-335 LEVTLTDKKTG
+335 LEVTLTDKMTG

-354 LAGKHNDGSGSEVSN
+354 LAGKHNDGSGNEVSN
-369 RWEPGKLYTYA
+369 RWEAGKLYTYA

-388 RPYLKMVKKTVTET
+388 QPYLKLVKKTVTKT
-402 GVTETGIFSLPYE
+402 GVTETGIFSEPYE
-415 GFKND
+415 GFAEHDPTKYSNI
-420 NDKNEVHPKN
+420 
-430 QTSGVL
+430 QSTGVL
-436 PYSGAIH
+436 PFSGAIH
-443 DVERTAYMIVNI
+443 DVERTAYMTITL
-455 AGGQSKG
+455 AG

-477 STDRGSSWAPCDD
+477 STDGGSSWTACDD
-490 NGWIDYDPVA
+490 NGWIDYAPVA

-515 SLILPKLDGFKN
+515 SLIIPKLTGFKN

-538 TNLSAT
+538 TDLSAT

-572 IDNSVLTLPAGRVA
+572 IDNSVLTLPTTKEEA
-586 GMKYF
+586 GMRYF
-591 VDHKNDEITDGD
+591 VDHRNAEITNGD

-608 SGYSTLSEAFILW
+608 RVHSTTLSEAFILW

-634 NGFIKFHVDE
+634 NGVIKFHVDE

-679 NCKNVEDND
+679 NCIPVEDND
-688 GTVHKLAPSMLGR
+688 GEGHKLAPSMLGR
-701 CETRSASPGR
+701 CEKREASPGR
-711 DISLRFIFTYNNP
+711 DISLRVSFTYT
-724 GAKEPIT
+724 GGEKPIT
-731 VPANEFITTKNGT
+731 VPADRFMTTKNGT
-744 DTEVSLSD
+744 DTEVRLSD

-775 AMIPGIYTDTV
+775 AMIPGIYTDTD
-786 DPASASASNYK
+786 DPASATASNNA
-797 IWGFTTSLVG
+797 IWGFTCTLWG
-807 ELSMYNKP
+807 ELTMKNKP
-815 VFDYPEDYMFQRS
+815 VFDYPEDYKFQRS
-828 KADDGVTLGY
+828 EADNGVTLGY

-849 VDGTYQIPGTS
+849 VDEKYLIPGT
-860 DFYDYRKHWHNPG
+860 DKFYDYRKHWHNPG
-873 SETYVENDGIMYNA
+873 SETYVESGGIMYNA

-894 SYPKDNKSI
+894 YYPNDAKTV

-917 PHAEAFHGDVMTEE
+917 PLAKVFNGDVMNEAD
-931 KINSSTGDPIYGD
+931 IYSSTNWP
-944 TKWTT
+944 T
-949 PITIELDRSWSY
+949 PIKIKADRSWSY
-961 TLGNETDLNKV
+961 HLRDGRELKNV

-982 LKKADRTVAHL
+982 LKKGADRTDTHL
-993 ALMPSSWPAFKMI
+993 AKMPSSWPAFKML

-1013 IKKSKKY
+1013 MKKSEKSD
-1020 RGYQVL
+1020 GYQVV

-1031 NRYKNA
+1031 NRYKKA
-1037 DGSCKGAACITE
+1037 DGSCNGASCLWE
-1049 SSNSYGMTVWAEH
+1049 SNNSYGMTVWAEH

>member
-1 MRKTT
+1 
-6 FNLLKSVAVIS
+6 
-17 AALVWSC
+17 
-24 EDHLPTDA
+24 
-32 PGSPADHP
+32 
-40 MFKPSVGS
+40 
-48 SWSKGAAGSR
+48 
-58 SSDALIR
+58 
-65 IDSIDAMD
+65 MD

-84 EDLAAYSGSAADNGP
+84 EDLAAYSGSAAEQGP
-99 ASRGITSTSIA
+99 ASRGYTSTSIA

-124 EAGDDALGD
+124 EAGDDALGH

-179 DNGITYDA
+179 ENGITYDA
-187 SGHPKLSF
+187 SRYPTLSF

-233 TVRSGEAMLSG
+233 TVRSGEKMLSG

-254 YKAGKLPLGTSI
+254 YKAGKLPLGTAI
-266 PVWAA
+266 PVWTA

-280 VETKADLPEAEGSS
+280 VETDDADLPEAEGSPDS
-294 ETSYTTPGLRIVG
+294 ETYTTPGLHIAG

-312 NGKTDDDGL
+312 NGTTVDDGL

-335 LEVTLTDKKTG
+335 LEVTLTDKMTG

-354 LAGKHNDGSGSEVSN
+354 LAGKHNDGSGNEVSN
-369 RWEPGKLYTYA
+369 RWEAGKLYTYA

-388 RPYLKMVKKTVTET
+388 QPYLKMVKKTVTET
-402 GVTETGIFSLPYE
+402 GVTETGIFSEPYE
-415 GFKND
+415 GFAEHDPTKYGNI
-420 NDKNEVHPKN
+420 
-430 QTSGVL
+430 QSTGVL

-443 DVERTAYMIVNI
+443 DVERTAYMTITL
-455 AGGQSKG
+455 AG

-477 STDRGSSWAPCDD
+477 STDRGSSWTACDD
-490 NGWIDYDPVA
+490 DGWIDYDPVA
-500 AASKGADDPMASRTG
+500 AASKGADDPKASRTG
-515 SLILPKLDGFKN
+515 SLIIPKLDGFKN

-608 SGYSTLSEAFILW
+608 RVHSTTLSEAFILW

-634 NGFIKFHVDE
+634 KGVIKFHVDE
-644 RTIAEGNAVIALR
+644 RTIAEGNAIIALR

-665 SWHIWVTDKDWSEG
+665 SWHIWVTDKDWSAG
-679 NCKNVEDND
+679 KCKNVEDND

-701 CETRSASPGR
+701 CEKREASPGR
-711 DISLRFIFTYNNP
+711 DISLRFSFTYT
-724 GAKEPIT
+724 GGEKPIT
-731 VPANEFITTKNGT
+731 KTADEFITTKNGT
-744 DTEVSLSD
+744 DTKVRLSG

-786 DPASASASNYK
+786 DPASTSASNNA
-797 IWGFTTSLVG
+797 IWGFTGYLWG
-807 ELSMYNKP
+807 ELTMKNKP
-815 VFDYPEDYMFQRS
+815 VFDYPEDYKFQQS
-828 KADDGVTLGY
+828 EADNGVTLGY

-849 VDGTYQIPGTS
+849 VDGVY
-860 DFYDYRKHWHNPG
+860 DHDYRRHWHNPG
-873 SETYVENDGIMYNA
+873 SETYVESKGIMYNA

-894 SYPKDNKSI
+894 YYPNDAKTV

-917 PHAEAFHGDVMTEE
+917 PLAKVFNGDVMNHAGSYSATSWLT
-931 KINSSTGDPIYGD
+931 KIN
-944 TKWTT
+944 
-949 PITIELDRSWSY
+949 IESDRSWRY
-961 TLGNETDLNKV
+961 NLKNGTELKNV
-972 IYATGVRDFH
+972 IYATGVRDFNLH
-982 LKKADRTVAHL
+982 SNDRNDINKDLTK
-993 ALMPSSWPAFKMI
+993 MPSSWPAFKML

-1013 IKKSKKY
+1013 MKKSENSD
-1020 RGYQVL
+1020 GYQVV

-1031 NRYKNA
+1031 NRYKKA
-1037 DGSCKGAACITE
+1037 DGSCNGASCLWE
-1049 SSNSYGMTVWAEH
+1049 SNNSYGMTVWAEH